1 MRKYVFSVILALC
14 LVAALLPGIPAAAD
28 GHNHTCLC
36 GAENC
41 TQTGTG
47 HEKIPDDAVWE
58 GIGNREFESGTIG
71 AAGETHYY
79 YLTEDINCNSGNSGI
94 YFEGNVVLCL
104 NGHDIEFSGGQN
116 RLAIKAAADHNTKL
130 TICDCDRTQH
140 NCIVE
145 YNDTYNNKKYDYIYY
160 GGAIKG
166 YRLDISSGTLNLYR
180 CTITGSN
187 NAAAINMASGTTLN
201 MYDGANVLGNS
212 VRDDSAVSVR
222 GEFNMYGGLIA
233 GNYAN
238 SAASYGGGVRVGGS
252 ITAATFHMYDGTIQD
267 NMADNGGGVSVTGG
281 SVFNMHGGTIE
292 NNATRGGGWMN
303 YGGGVLVQSGTFNM
317 YGGTITGNQT
327 GTGNGG
333 GLALREKTQS
343 TANIYGG
350 TISDNISHGYGG
362 GIYVSGST
370 LNIQP
375 DEGKVISITG
385 NKAFDCPTEGHQT
398 GRGGGMYL
406 GNLANGTLTLDQVN
420 ISNNTAEDCGGG
432 LFVSCNVDLE
442 DGASITGNGE
452 GLVNATSSA
461 HMNGGGVYLAGG
473 TFNLNGGEISGNN
486 DVYNGAGVY
495 VAGGTFNLNS
505 GKINGNKAQ
514 AYGGG
519 VYVAG
524 GTFNLN
530 GGEISSNEASFAGGM
545 NYEGG
550 KVTINEGSTI
560 SGNTA
565 TRGAGIMVS
574 GDNITM
580 SGGIITG
587 NRAKGNQYKNG
598 GGVYIVQY
606 TKQGTGVITGV
617 FTMTGGKITR
627 NTADKYGGGVYI
639 QNNGIFNVSGDANVT
654 GNTVNDRA
662 NNVYLSD
669 TNAVLTIT
677 GTLSGAKFG
686 ITANA
691 NKPFTSGW
699 NTNMSGSDP
708 TQFFTSDLDNR
719 YVTLSGDE
727 VELRDGYQIN
737 YELNGGQFVS
747 SYTPVSSYDGNQDVQ
762 LPGVDKITRNG
773 YTFGGWYDNE
783 GLTGEPYTVIPSGST
798 GPKTFYAK
806 WMANTYRVTLETNG
820 GTIVGSG
827 LTEYTCGQ
835 GAELPTNVEKS
846 GYTFAGWYENDR
858 FEGSAVTAISDTE
871 YGDKTYYA
879 KWMSKT
885 YSVTLNTNG
894 GTIKSG
900 NVTNYSYGEGAELP
914 TDVEKSGH
922 TFAGWY
928 DNEELTGSAVT
939 AISDT
944 EYGDKTYYA
953 KWTSKTYSITFN
965 TNGGTIK
972 GSYVTEYSYGEGAVL
987 PTDVEK
993 SGYTF
998 AGWYDN
1004 EELTGSTV
1012 TAISDTEYGDKTYY
1026 AKWTANTYSITFN
1039 TNGGTIKGSY
1049 VTGYSYGK
1057 GAQLPTDVEKSGY
1070 TFAGWYGN
1078 EQLTGSAATAISNT
1092 EYGDKTYYAKWT
1104 ANTYSVKLHL
1114 NGGNLAD
1121 GVSDITAYT
1130 YGNSIELPDRS
1141 EIVRSGYMFSGWYAD
1156 EGFKDGPY
1164 TEISSTDSGNKE
1176 FYARWTMYNI
1186 PNTHAITVMD
1196 PANGSLKVNPSNG
1209 SEGTLITVTATPDEG
1224 YELAYITVD
1233 GERITGSTFR
1243 MPDHDVTVSALFVP
1257 VSFPFT
1263 DVKSG
1268 DWFYDAVAYVYA
1280 NGLMDGT
1287 SATTFE
1293 PNANMTRA
1301 MVWAILARID
1311 GETVTGADWAS
1322 AARTW
1327 AMASGVSDGTDPN
1340 GHVTREQF
1348 ATMLYRYAAAKGYDV
1363 SIGESTNILSYADF
1377 ASISEYAIPAMQWA
1391 CGSGIV
1397 TGVTES
1403 TLVPQGTATRA
1414 QCAAMLMRFIE
1425 GVK

>member
-1 MRKYVFSVILALC
+1 
-14 LVAALLPGIPAAAD
+14 
-28 GHNHTCLC
+28 
-36 GAENC
+36 
-41 TQTGTG
+41 
-47 HEKIPDDAVWE
+47 
-58 GIGNREFESGTIG
+58 
-71 AAGETHYY
+71 
-79 YLTEDINCNSGNSGI
+79 
-94 YFEGNVVLCL
+94 
-104 NGHDIEFSGGQN
+104 
-116 RLAIKAAADHNTKL
+116 
-130 TICDCDRTQH
+130 
-140 NCIVE
+140 
-145 YNDTYNNKKYDYIYY
+145 
-160 GGAIKG
+160 
-166 YRLDISSGTLNLYR
+166 
-180 CTITGSN
+180 
-187 NAAAINMASGTTLN
+187 MASGTTLN

-212 VRDDSAVSVR
+212 VRDDSAVLVR

-238 SAASYGGGVRVGGS
+238 SGESYGGGVRVGGS
-252 ITAATFHMYDGTIQD
+252 NTAATFHMYDGKIQD

-281 SVFNMHGGTIE
+281 STFNMHGGTIE
-292 NNATRGGGWMN
+292 NNATRGGGWQN

-350 TISDNISHGYGG
+350 TISNNTSHGYGG
-362 GIYVSGST
+362 GIYVSGNT
-370 LNIQP
+370 LHIQP
-375 DEGKVISITG
+375 GNGKINITG
-385 NKAFDCPTEGHQT
+385 NKALDNEGHQT

-473 TFNLNGGEISGNN
+473 TFNLKGGEISGNN

-530 GGEISSNEASFAGGM
+530 GGEINNNEASFGGGM
-545 NYEGG
+545 NYEDGT
-550 KVTINEGSTI
+550 VRINEGSTI

-606 TKQGTGVITGV
+606 PKQGTGVITGV
-617 FTMTGGKITR
+617 FTMTGGKITG

-654 GNTVNDRA
+654 GNTVGNSA

-708 TQFFTSDLDNR
+708 TQFFTSDLDDC

-727 VELRDGYQIN
+727 VELRNGYQVSFVK
-737 YELNGGQFVS
+737 NGGEFVS
-747 SYTPVSSYDGNQDVQ
+747 GYTPSYSYDGSQDVQ
-762 LPGVDKITRNG
+762 LPGEDDITRNG
-773 YTFGGWYDNE
+773 YTFGGWYANE
-783 GLTGEPYTVIPSGST
+783 QFTGEPCTVIASGST

-806 WMANTYRVTLETNG
+806 WTAKTYRVTLETNG

-879 KWMSKT
+879 KWTSKT
-885 YSVTLNTNG
+885 YSITFNTNG
-894 GTIKSG
+894 GTINGSY
-900 NVTNYSYGEGAELP
+900 VTEYSYGEGAELP
-914 TDVEKSGH
+914 TDVEKSGY

-928 DNEELTGSAVT
+928 ENDQFDGSAVT
-939 AISDT
+939 AISNT

-953 KWTSKTYSITFN
+953 RWTLKTYSITFN

-972 GSYVTEYSYGEGAVL
+972 GSYVTEYTYGEGAVL

-1026 AKWTANTYSITFN
+1026 ARWTANTYSITFN
-1039 TNGGTIKGSY
+1039 TNGGTIKGNY

-1057 GAQLPTDVEKSGY
+1057 GAALPTDVEKLGY

-1078 EQLTGSAATAISNT
+1078 EQLTGSAVTAISNT

-1186 PNTHAITVMD
+1186 PNTHAITVID

-1209 SEGTLITVTATPDEG
+1209 SAGTLITVTATPDKG

>member
-28 GHNHTCLC
+28 GHGTNHTCLC
-36 GAENC
+36 GAKNC

-71 AAGETHYY
+71 EAGHTHYY
-79 YLTEDINCNSGNSGI
+79 YLTEDINCNSGYSGI

-104 NGHDIEFSGGQN
+104 NGHDIDFSGGQN
-116 RLAIKAAADHNTKL
+116 RLAIKPIADRDTKL
-130 TICDCDRTQH
+130 TICDCDRTNH

-145 YNDTYNNKKYDYIYY
+145 YNDTYNNKKYDYTYY

-212 VRDDSAVSVR
+212 VRDDSAVLVR

-252 ITAATFHMYDGTIQD
+252 TTAATFHMYDGTIQD

-281 SVFNMHGGTIE
+281 STFNMHGGTIE

-333 GLALREKTQS
+333 GLALRERTQS

-350 TISDNISHGYGG
+350 TISNNTSHGYGG
-362 GIYVSGST
+362 GIYVSGNT
-370 LNIQP
+370 LNIEP

-432 LFVSCNVDLE
+432 LFVSCDVNLE
-442 DGASITGNGE
+442 DGASITGNGANSGE
-452 GLVNATSSA
+452 YLA
-461 HMNGGGVYLAGG
+461 GGGVYLAGG
-473 TFNLNGGEISGNN
+473 TFDLNGGEISNN
-486 DVYNGAGVY
+486 KDDILNGAGVY
-495 VAGGTFNLNS
+495 VAGGMFNLNS

-580 SGGIITG
+580 SGGIITD

-617 FTMTGGKITR
+617 FTMTGGKITG

-639 QNNGIFNVSGDANVT
+639 QDNGIFNVSGDANVS
-654 GNTVNDRA
+654 GNTVNGRA

-691 NKPFTSGW
+691 NTPFTSGW
-699 NTNMSGSDP
+699 SSYGGGDP
-708 TQFFTSDLDNR
+708 RAFFSPDADDKYIALTDDN
-719 YVTLSGDE
+719 E
-727 VELRDGYQIN
+727 VELRNGYQIK
-737 YELNGGQFVS
+737 YELNGGQFVDE
-747 SYTPVSSYDGNQDVQ
+747 YTPVYSYVSGDQAIT
-762 LPGVDKITRNG
+762 LPGADAVTRNG
-773 YTFGGWYDNE
+773 YTFDGWYENE
-783 GLTGEPYTVIPSGST
+783 DLSGQACTVIASGST

-806 WMANTYRVTLETNG
+806 WTAKTYRVTLETNG

-900 NVTNYSYGEGAELP
+900 NVTNYSYGEGA
-914 TDVEKSGH
+914 
-922 TFAGWY
+922 
-928 DNEELTGSAVT
+928 
-939 AISDT
+939 
-944 EYGDKTYYA
+944 
-953 KWTSKTYSITFN
+953 
-965 TNGGTIK
+965 
-972 GSYVTEYSYGEGAVL
+972 VL

-998 AGWYDN
+998 AGWYEN
-1004 EELTGSTV
+1004 EE
-1012 TAISDTEYGDKTYY
+1012 
-1026 AKWTANTYSITFN
+1026 
-1039 TNGGTIKGSY
+1039 
-1049 VTGYSYGK
+1049 
-1057 GAQLPTDVEKSGY
+1057 
-1070 TFAGWYGN
+1070 
-1078 EQLTGSAATAISNT
+1078 LTGSAATAISNT

-1176 FYARWTMYNI
+1176 LYARWTMYNI
-1186 PNTHAITVMD
+1186 PNTHAITVID

-1209 SEGTLITVTATPDEG
+1209 SAGTLITVTATPDKG

-1327 AMASGVSDGTDPN
+1327 AMAGGVSDGTDPN
-1340 GHVTREQF
+1340 GPVTREQF

-1397 TGVTES
+1397 TGVTDS
-1403 TLVPQGTATRA
+1403 TLAPQGTATRA

>member
-28 GHNHTCLC
+28 GHGTNHTCLC
-36 GAENC
+36 GAKNC

-71 AAGETHYY
+71 EAGHTHYY
-79 YLTEDINCNSGNSGI
+79 YLTEDINCNSGYSGI

-104 NGHDIEFSGGQN
+104 NGHDIDFSGGQN
-116 RLAIKAAADHNTKL
+116 RLAIKPIADRDTKL
-130 TICDCDRTQH
+130 TICDCDRTNH

-145 YNDTYNNKKYDYIYY
+145 YNDTYNNKKYDYTYY

-212 VRDDSAVSVR
+212 VRDDSAVLVR

-252 ITAATFHMYDGTIQD
+252 TTAATFHMYDGTIQD

-281 SVFNMHGGTIE
+281 STFNMHGGTIE
-292 NNATRGGGWMN
+292 NNATRGGGWQN
-303 YGGGVLVQSGTFNM
+303 YGGGVLVHSGTFNM

-333 GLALREKTQS
+333 GLALREGTQS

-350 TISDNISHGYGG
+350 TISDNTSHGYGG
-362 GIYVSGST
+362 GIYVSGNT
-370 LNIQP
+370 LNIEP

-432 LFVSCNVDLE
+432 LFVSCDVNLE
-442 DGASITGNGE
+442 DGASITGNGANSGE
-452 GLVNATSSA
+452 YLA
-461 HMNGGGVYLAGG
+461 GGGVYLAGG
-473 TFNLNGGEISGNN
+473 TFDLNGGEISNN
-486 DVYNGAGVY
+486 KDDILNGAGVY
-495 VAGGTFNLNS
+495 VAGGMFNLNS

-580 SGGIITG
+580 SGGIITD

-617 FTMTGGKITR
+617 FTMTGGKITG

-639 QNNGIFNVSGDANVT
+639 QNNGIFNVSGDANVS
-654 GNTVNDRA
+654 GNTVNGRA

-669 TNAVLTIT
+669 TNGVLTIT

-708 TQFFTSDLDNR
+708 TQFFTSDLDDC

-727 VELRDGYQIN
+727 VELRNGYQIN

-762 LPGVDKITRNG
+762 LPGEDDITRNG
-773 YTFGGWYDNE
+773 YTFGGWYANE
-783 GLTGEPYTVIPSGST
+783 QFTGEPCTVIASGST

-806 WMANTYRVTLETNG
+806 WTANTYTVEFEPNG
-820 GTIVGSG
+820 GTINGSYV
-827 LTEYTCGQ
+827 TNYTYGE
-835 GAELPTNVEKS
+835 GAALPTDVEKS

-900 NVTNYSYGEGAELP
+900 NVTNYTYGEGAALP

-928 DNEELTGSAVT
+928 ENEELTGSAVA

-944 EYGDKTYYA
+944 DYGDKTYYA
-953 KWTSKTYSITFN
+953 RWTSKTYSITFN
-965 TNGGTIK
+965 TDGGTIK
-972 GSYVTEYSYGEGAVL
+972 GNYVTGYSYGEGAVL

-1004 EELTGSTV
+1004 EE
-1012 TAISDTEYGDKTYY
+1012 
-1026 AKWTANTYSITFN
+1026 
-1039 TNGGTIKGSY
+1039 
-1049 VTGYSYGK
+1049 
-1057 GAQLPTDVEKSGY
+1057 
-1070 TFAGWYGN
+1070 
-1078 EQLTGSAATAISNT
+1078 LTGSAATAISNT

-1186 PNTHAITVMD
+1186 PNTHAITVID

-1224 YELAYITVD
+1224 YELAYITVN

-1322 AARTW
+1322 AARVW
-1327 AMASGVSDGTDPN
+1327 AMNSGVSDGTDPK
-1340 GHVTREQF
+1340 GPVTREQF

-1397 TGVTES
+1397 TGVTDS

-1414 QCAAMLMRFIE
+1414 QCAAMLMRFVE
-1425 GVK
+1425 L

>member
-1 MRKYVFSVILALC
+1 MRKYVFSIVLALC

-28 GHNHTCLC
+28 GHGTNHTCLC

-58 GIGNREFESGTIG
+58 GIGNDEFEDGTIG
-71 AAGETHYY
+71 EAGQIHYY
-79 YLTEDINCNSGNSGI
+79 YLTEDINCSSGNSGI

-104 NGHDIEFSGGQN
+104 NGHNIEFKQGQN
-116 RLAIKAAADHNTKL
+116 RLAIKPIADSNTKL
-130 TICDCDRTQH
+130 TICDCDRTKH

-145 YNDTYNNKKYDYIYY
+145 YNYTYNNKKYDYTYY

-166 YRLDISSGTLNLYR
+166 YRLDISRGTLNLYR

-212 VRDDSAVSVR
+212 VRDDSAVLVR

-238 SAASYGGGVRVGGS
+238 SANSYGGGVRVGGS
-252 ITAATFHMYDGTIQD
+252 NTAATFHMYNGKIQD

-292 NNATRGGGWMN
+292 NNATRGGGWQN
-303 YGGGVLVQSGTFNM
+303 YGGGVLVHSGTFNM

-333 GLALREKTQS
+333 GLALREGTQS

-362 GIYVSGST
+362 GIYVNGST

-375 DEGKVISITG
+375 DEGKVISITR

-495 VAGGTFNLNS
+495 VAGGMFNLNS

-580 SGGIITG
+580 SGGSITG
-587 NRAKGNQYKNG
+587 NRTKGDKYKEG

-617 FTMTGGKITR
+617 FTMTGGKITG

-639 QNNGIFNVSGDANVT
+639 QDNGIFNVSGDANVS
-654 GNTVNDRA
+654 GNTVGNSA

-677 GTLSGAKFG
+677 GQLNEAKFG

-691 NKPFTSGW
+691 NTPFTSGW

-708 TQFFTSDLDNR
+708 TQFFTSDLDDC

-727 VELRDGYQIN
+727 VELRNGYQVSFVK
-737 YELNGGQFVS
+737 NGGEFVS
-747 SYTPVSSYDGNQDVQ
+747 GYTPSYSYDGSQDVQ
-762 LPGVDKITRNG
+762 LPGEDDITRNG
-773 YTFGGWYDNE
+773 YTFGGWYANE
-783 GLTGEPYTVIPSGST
+783 QFTGEPCTVIASGST

-806 WMANTYRVTLETNG
+806 WTAKTYRVTLETNG

-879 KWMSKT
+879 KW
-885 YSVTLNTNG
+885 
-894 GTIKSG
+894 
-900 NVTNYSYGEGAELP
+900 
-914 TDVEKSGH
+914 
-922 TFAGWY
+922 
-928 DNEELTGSAVT
+928 
-939 AISDT
+939 
-944 EYGDKTYYA
+944 
-953 KWTSKTYSITFN
+953 TSKTYSITFN
-965 TNGGTIK
+965 TDGGTIK
-972 GSYVTEYSYGEGAVL
+972 GNYVTGYSYGEGAVL

-1012 TAISDTEYGDKTYY
+1012 TAISD
-1026 AKWTANTYSITFN
+1026 
-1039 TNGGTIKGSY
+1039 
-1049 VTGYSYGK
+1049 
-1057 GAQLPTDVEKSGY
+1057 
-1070 TFAGWYGN
+1070 
-1078 EQLTGSAATAISNT
+1078 T

-1209 SEGTLITVTATPDEG
+1209 SAGTLITVTATPDKG

-1311 GETVTGADWAS
+1311 GETVTGANWADT
-1322 AARTW
+1322 ARTW

-1340 GHVTREQF
+1340 GPVTREQF

>member
-1 MRKYVFSVILALC
+1 M
-14 LVAALLPGIPAAAD
+14 
-28 GHNHTCLC
+28 
-36 GAENC
+36 
-41 TQTGTG
+41 
-47 HEKIPDDAVWE
+47 
-58 GIGNREFESGTIG
+58 
-71 AAGETHYY
+71 
-79 YLTEDINCNSGNSGI
+79 
-94 YFEGNVVLCL
+94 
-104 NGHDIEFSGGQN
+104 
-116 RLAIKAAADHNTKL
+116 
-130 TICDCDRTQH
+130 
-140 NCIVE
+140 
-145 YNDTYNNKKYDYIYY
+145 
-160 GGAIKG
+160 
-166 YRLDISSGTLNLYR
+166 
-180 CTITGSN
+180 
-187 NAAAINMASGTTLN
+187 
-201 MYDGANVLGNS
+201 
-212 VRDDSAVSVR
+212 
-222 GEFNMYGGLIA
+222 
-233 GNYAN
+233 
-238 SAASYGGGVRVGGS
+238 
-252 ITAATFHMYDGTIQD
+252 
-267 NMADNGGGVSVTGG
+267 
-281 SVFNMHGGTIE
+281 
-292 NNATRGGGWMN
+292 
-303 YGGGVLVQSGTFNM
+303 
-317 YGGTITGNQT
+317 
-327 GTGNGG
+327 
-333 GLALREKTQS
+333 
-343 TANIYGG
+343 
-350 TISDNISHGYGG
+350 
-362 GIYVSGST
+362 
-370 LNIQP
+370 
-375 DEGKVISITG
+375 
-385 NKAFDCPTEGHQT
+385 
-398 GRGGGMYL
+398 
-406 GNLANGTLTLDQVN
+406 
-420 ISNNTAEDCGGG
+420 
-432 LFVSCNVDLE
+432 
-442 DGASITGNGE
+442 
-452 GLVNATSSA
+452 
-461 HMNGGGVYLAGG
+461 
-473 TFNLNGGEISGNN
+473 
-486 DVYNGAGVY
+486 Y

-505 GKINGNKAQ
+505 GKINGNEAKDS
-514 AYGGG
+514 GGG

-530 GGEISSNEASFAGGM
+530 GGEISGNEASSGGGM
-545 NYEGG
+545 DYEAG
-550 KVTINEGSTI
+550 KVTINKGSTI
-560 SGNTA
+560 SGNVA
-565 TRGAGIMVS
+565 NYGGGVLVS
-574 GDNITM
+574 GKDITM
-580 SGGIITG
+580 SGGSITG
-587 NRAKGNQYKNG
+587 NGTKGNNYRYG
-598 GGVYIVQY
+598 GGVCIAQY
-606 TKQGTGVITGV
+606 TDHDTQTPYSGV
-617 FTMTGGKITR
+617 FTMTGGSITG
-627 NTADKYGGGVYI
+627 NTAGSRGAGVYFL
-639 QNNGIFNVSGDANVT
+639 NGGTFKVSGDANVT
-654 GNTVNDRA
+654 GNTVGNSA
-662 NNVYLSD
+662 NNVYLTD
-669 TNAVLTIT
+669 TDGVLTII
-677 GTLSGAKFG
+677 GPLNGAGFG
-686 ITANA
+686 ITA
-691 NKPFTSGW
+691 KSDTHFTSGW
-699 NTNMSGSDP
+699 SNCMSGSDP

-727 VELRDGYQIN
+727 VELRDGYQIK

-806 WMANTYRVTLETNG
+806 WMANTYTVEFEPNG
-820 GTIVGSG
+820 GTINGSYV
-827 LTEYTCGQ
+827 TNYTYGE
-835 GAELPTNVEKS
+835 GAALPTDVEKS

-879 KWMSKT
+879 KWMPKT

-900 NVTNYSYGEGAELP
+900 NVTNYTYGEGAALP
-914 TDVEKSGH
+914 TDVEKSGY

-965 TNGGTIK
+965 TDGGTIK
-972 GSYVTEYSYGEGAVL
+972 GNYVTGYSYGEGAVL

-1004 EELTGSTV
+1004 EELTGSAV

-1039 TNGGTIKGSY
+1039 TNGGTIKGNY

-1057 GAQLPTDVEKSGY
+1057 GAELPTDVEKSGY

-1186 PNTHAITVMD
+1186 PNTHAITVID

-1209 SEGTLITVTATPDEG
+1209 SAGTLITVTATPDKG

-1280 NGLMDGT
+1280 SGLMDGT

-1311 GETVTGADWAS
+1311 GETVTGADWADT
-1322 AARTW
+1322 ARTW

-1340 GHVTREQF
+1340 GPVTREQF

-1397 TGVTES
+1397 TGVTDS

>member
-1 MRKYVFSVILALC
+1 
-14 LVAALLPGIPAAAD
+14 
-28 GHNHTCLC
+28 
-36 GAENC
+36 
-41 TQTGTG
+41 
-47 HEKIPDDAVWE
+47 
-58 GIGNREFESGTIG
+58 
-71 AAGETHYY
+71 
-79 YLTEDINCNSGNSGI
+79 
-94 YFEGNVVLCL
+94 
-104 NGHDIEFSGGQN
+104 
-116 RLAIKAAADHNTKL
+116 
-130 TICDCDRTQH
+130 
-140 NCIVE
+140 
-145 YNDTYNNKKYDYIYY
+145 
-160 GGAIKG
+160 
-166 YRLDISSGTLNLYR
+166 
-180 CTITGSN
+180 
-187 NAAAINMASGTTLN
+187 MASGTTLN
-201 MYDGANVLGNS
+201 MYNGASVLGNGS
-212 VRDDSAVSVR
+212 VESAVLVR

-252 ITAATFHMYDGTIQD
+252 TTAATFHMYDGTIQD

-281 SVFNMHGGTIE
+281 STFNMHGGTIE

-333 GLALREKTQS
+333 GLALRERTQS

-350 TISDNISHGYGG
+350 TISNNTSHGYGG
-362 GIYVSGST
+362 GIYVSGNT
-370 LNIQP
+370 LNIEP
-375 DEGKVISITG
+375 DDGKINITG
-385 NKAFDCPTEGHQT
+385 NMALDNEGHQT

-406 GNLANGTLTLDQVN
+406 ENLANGTLTLDQVI

-432 LFVSCNVDLE
+432 VFVSCDVNLE

-452 GLVNATSSA
+452 GLVNATSYA
-461 HMNGGGVYLAGG
+461 NMNGGGVYLARG

-505 GKINGNKAQ
+505 GKINGNEAQ
-514 AYGGG
+514 GYGGG
-519 VYVAG
+519 VCVAG

-530 GGEISSNEASFAGGM
+530 VGEISNNVASFGGGM
-545 NYEGG
+545 NYEDGT
-550 KVTINEGSTI
+550 VRINEGSTI

-580 SGGIITG
+580 SGGIITD

-617 FTMTGGKITR
+617 FTMTGGKITG
-627 NTADKYGGGVYI
+627 NTADIYGGGVYI
-639 QNNGIFNVSGDANVT
+639 QNNGIFNVSGDANVS
-654 GNTVNDRA
+654 GNTVNGRA

-669 TNAVLTIT
+669 TNGVLTIT

-708 TQFFTSDLDNR
+708 TQFFTSDLDDC

-727 VELRDGYQIN
+727 VELRNGYQVSFVK
-737 YELNGGQFVS
+737 NGGEFVS
-747 SYTPVSSYDGNQDVQ
+747 GYTPSYSYDGSQDVQ
-762 LPGVDKITRNG
+762 LPGEDDITRNG
-773 YTFGGWYDNE
+773 YTFGGWYANE
-783 GLTGEPYTVIPSGST
+783 QFTGEPCTVIASGST

-806 WMANTYRVTLETNG
+806 WTAKTYRVTLETNG

-835 GAELPTNVEKS
+835 GAELPTDVEKS

-879 KWMSKT
+879 KW
-885 YSVTLNTNG
+885 
-894 GTIKSG
+894 
-900 NVTNYSYGEGAELP
+900 
-914 TDVEKSGH
+914 
-922 TFAGWY
+922 
-928 DNEELTGSAVT
+928 
-939 AISDT
+939 
-944 EYGDKTYYA
+944 
-953 KWTSKTYSITFN
+953 TSKTYSITFN
-965 TNGGTIK
+965 TDGGTIK
-972 GSYVTEYSYGEGAVL
+972 GSYVTGYTYGEGAVL

-1057 GAQLPTDVEKSGY
+1057 GAELPTDVEKSGY

-1078 EQLTGSAATAISNT
+1078 EQLTGSAVTAISNT

-1186 PNTHAITVMD
+1186 PNTHAITVID

-1209 SEGTLITVTATPDEG
+1209 SAGTLITVTATPDKG

-1340 GHVTREQF
+1340 GPVTREQF
-1348 ATMLYRYAAAKGYDV
+1348 ATMLYRYAAAKGCDV

-1397 TGVTES
+1397 TGVTDS

>member
-28 GHNHTCLC
+28 GHGTNHTCLC
-36 GAENC
+36 GAKNC

-71 AAGETHYY
+71 EAGHTHYY
-79 YLTEDINCNSGNSGI
+79 YLTEDINCNSGYSGI

-104 NGHDIEFSGGQN
+104 NGHDIDFSGGQN
-116 RLAIKAAADHNTKL
+116 RLAIKPIADRDTKL
-130 TICDCDRTQH
+130 TICDCDRTNH

-145 YNDTYNNKKYDYIYY
+145 YNDTYNNKKYDYTYY

-212 VRDDSAVSVR
+212 VRDDSAVLVR

-252 ITAATFHMYDGTIQD
+252 TTAATFHMYDGTIQD

-281 SVFNMHGGTIE
+281 STFNMHGGTIE

-333 GLALREKTQS
+333 GLALRERTQS

-350 TISDNISHGYGG
+350 TISNNTSHGYGG
-362 GIYVSGST
+362 GIYVSGNT
-370 LNIQP
+370 LNIEP

-432 LFVSCNVDLE
+432 LFVSCDVNLE
-442 DGASITGNGE
+442 DGASITGNGANSGE
-452 GLVNATSSA
+452 YLA
-461 HMNGGGVYLAGG
+461 GGGVYLAGG
-473 TFNLNGGEISGNN
+473 TFDLNGGEISNN
-486 DVYNGAGVY
+486 KDDILNGAGVY
-495 VAGGTFNLNS
+495 VAGGMFNLNS

-580 SGGIITG
+580 SGGIITD

-617 FTMTGGKITR
+617 FTMTGGKITG

-639 QNNGIFNVSGDANVT
+639 QDNGIFNVSGDANVS
-654 GNTVNDRA
+654 GNTVNGRA

-691 NKPFTSGW
+691 NTPFTSGW
-699 NTNMSGSDP
+699 SSYGGGDP
-708 TQFFTSDLDNR
+708 RAFFSPDADDKYIALTDDN
-719 YVTLSGDE
+719 E
-727 VELRDGYQIN
+727 VELRNGYQIK
-737 YELNGGQFVS
+737 YELNGGQFVDE
-747 SYTPVSSYDGNQDVQ
+747 YTPVYSYVSGDQAIT
-762 LPGVDKITRNG
+762 LPGADAVTRNG
-773 YTFGGWYDNE
+773 YTFDGWYENE
-783 GLTGEPYTVIPSGST
+783 DLSGQACTVIASGST

-806 WMANTYRVTLETNG
+806 WTAKTYRVTLETNG

-879 KWMSKT
+879 KW
-885 YSVTLNTNG
+885 
-894 GTIKSG
+894 
-900 NVTNYSYGEGAELP
+900 
-914 TDVEKSGH
+914 
-922 TFAGWY
+922 
-928 DNEELTGSAVT
+928 
-939 AISDT
+939 
-944 EYGDKTYYA
+944 
-953 KWTSKTYSITFN
+953 TSKTYSITFN
-965 TNGGTIK
+965 TDGGTIK
-972 GSYVTEYSYGEGAVL
+972 GNYVTGYSYGEGAVL

-1012 TAISDTEYGDKTYY
+1012 TAISD
-1026 AKWTANTYSITFN
+1026 
-1039 TNGGTIKGSY
+1039 
-1049 VTGYSYGK
+1049 
-1057 GAQLPTDVEKSGY
+1057 
-1070 TFAGWYGN
+1070 
-1078 EQLTGSAATAISNT
+1078 T

-1209 SEGTLITVTATPDEG
+1209 SAGTLITVTATPDKG

-1311 GETVTGADWAS
+1311 GETVTGANWADT
-1322 AARTW
+1322 ARTW

-1340 GHVTREQF
+1340 GPVTREQF

>member
-1 MRKYVFSVILALC
+1 MRKYVFSIVLALC

-58 GIGNREFESGTIG
+58 GIGEDKFKTFEIG
-71 AAGETHYY
+71 KEGETHYY
-79 YLTEDINCNSGNSGI
+79 YLTEDINCSSGNSGI

-104 NGHDIEFSGGQN
+104 NGHDIEFSGGQR
-116 RLAIKAAADHNTKL
+116 RLAIKSAADRDTKL
-130 TICDCDRTQH
+130 TICDCDSTKH
-140 NCIVE
+140 DLTVE
-145 YNDTYNNKKYDYIYY
+145 YDANIYHYTYD

-166 YRLDISSGTLNLYR
+166 YQLDISSGTLNLYS
-180 CTITGSN
+180 CTITGFN
-187 NAAAINMASGTTLN
+187 NSAAIDMAGGTTLN

-212 VRDDSAVSVR
+212 VSDESAVSVR

-238 SAASYGGGVRVGGS
+238 SANSYGGGVRVGGS
-252 ITAATFHMYDGTIQD
+252 TTAATFHMYDGKIQD

-281 SVFNMHGGTIE
+281 STFNMHGGTIE
-292 NNATRGGGWMN
+292 NNATRGGGWQN
-303 YGGGVLVQSGTFNM
+303 YGGGVLVHSGTFNM

-350 TISDNISHGYGG
+350 TISNNTSHGYGG
-362 GIYVSGST
+362 GIYVSGNT
-370 LNIQP
+370 LNIEP

-432 LFVSCNVDLE
+432 LFVSCDVNLE

-452 GLVNATSSA
+452 GLVNATSYA
-461 HMNGGGVYLAGG
+461 NMNGGGVYLARG

-505 GKINGNKAQ
+505 GKINGNEAQ
-514 AYGGG
+514 GYGGG
-519 VYVAG
+519 VCVAG

-530 GGEISSNEASFAGGM
+530 VGEISNNVASFGGGM
-545 NYEGG
+545 NYEDGT
-550 KVTINEGSTI
+550 VRINEGSTI

-617 FTMTGGKITR
+617 FTMTGGKITG

-639 QNNGIFNVSGDANVT
+639 QNNGIFNVSGDANVS
-654 GNTVNDRA
+654 GNTVNGRA
-662 NNVYLSD
+662 NNVYLTGTD
-669 TNAVLTIT
+669 GVLLTIT

-708 TQFFTSDLDNR
+708 TQFFTSDLDDC

-727 VELRDGYQIN
+727 VELRNGYQIN

-806 WMANTYRVTLETNG
+806 WMANTYTVEFEPNG
-820 GTIVGSG
+820 GTINGSYV
-827 LTEYTCGQ
+827 TNYTYGQ
-835 GAELPTNVEKS
+835 GAALPTDVEKS

-879 KWMSKT
+879 KW
-885 YSVTLNTNG
+885 
-894 GTIKSG
+894 
-900 NVTNYSYGEGAELP
+900 
-914 TDVEKSGH
+914 
-922 TFAGWY
+922 
-928 DNEELTGSAVT
+928 
-939 AISDT
+939 
-944 EYGDKTYYA
+944 
-953 KWTSKTYSITFN
+953 TSKTYSITFN
-965 TNGGTIK
+965 TDGGTIK

-998 AGWYDN
+998 AGWY
-1004 EELTGSTV
+1004 
-1012 TAISDTEYGDKTYY
+1012 
-1026 AKWTANTYSITFN
+1026 
-1039 TNGGTIKGSY
+1039 
-1049 VTGYSYGK
+1049 
-1057 GAQLPTDVEKSGY
+1057 
-1070 TFAGWYGN
+1070 GN
-1078 EQLTGSAATAISNT
+1078 EQLTGSAVTAISNT

-1196 PANGSLKVNPSNG
+1196 PANGSLKVNPANG
-1209 SEGTLITVTATPDEG
+1209 SAGTLITVTATPDKG
-1224 YELAYITVD
+1224 YELTYITVD

-1311 GETVTGADWAS
+1311 GETVTGAAWAS

-1340 GHVTREQF
+1340 GPVTREQF
-1348 ATMLYRYAAAKGYDV
+1348 ATMLYRYAAAKGCDV

-1377 ASISEYAIPAMQWA
+1377 ASISEYAVPAMQWA

-1397 TGVTES
+1397 TGVTDS
-1403 TLVPQGTATRA
+1403 TLEPQGTATRA

>member
-71 AAGETHYY
+71 EAGHTHYY
-79 YLTEDINCNSGNSGI
+79 YLTEDINCNSGYSGI

-104 NGHDIEFSGGQN
+104 NGHDIDFSGGQN
-116 RLAIKAAADHNTKL
+116 RLAIKAAADSDTKL
-130 TICDCDRTQH
+130 TICDCDRTNH

-145 YNDTYNNKKYDYIYY
+145 YNDTYNNKKYDYTYY

-212 VRDDSAVSVR
+212 VRDDSAVLVR

-238 SAASYGGGVRVGGS
+238 SGESYGGGVRVGGS
-252 ITAATFHMYDGTIQD
+252 NTAATFHMYDGKIQD

-281 SVFNMHGGTIE
+281 STFNMHGGTIE
-292 NNATRGGGWMN
+292 NNATRGGGWQN

-333 GLALREKTQS
+333 GLALREKTQN

-350 TISDNISHGYGG
+350 TISNNTSHGYGG
-362 GIYVSGST
+362 GIYVSGNT

-375 DEGKVISITG
+375 GNGKINITG
-385 NKAFDCPTEGHQT
+385 NKALDNEGHQT

-473 TFNLNGGEISGNN
+473 TFNLKGGEISGNN

-617 FTMTGGKITR
+617 FTMTGGKITG
-627 NTADKYGGGVYI
+627 NTADIYGGGVYI
-639 QNNGIFNVSGDANVT
+639 QNNGIFNVSGDANVS
-654 GNTVNDRA
+654 GNTVNGRA

-669 TNAVLTIT
+669 TNGVLTIT

-708 TQFFTSDLDNR
+708 TQFFTSDLDDC

-727 VELRDGYQIN
+727 VELRNGYQVSFVK
-737 YELNGGQFVS
+737 NGGEFVS
-747 SYTPVSSYDGNQDVQ
+747 GYTPSYSYDGSQDVQ
-762 LPGVDKITRNG
+762 LPGEDDITRNG
-773 YTFGGWYDNE
+773 YTFGGWYANE
-783 GLTGEPYTVIPSGST
+783 QFTGEPCTVIASGST

-806 WMANTYRVTLETNG
+806 WTAKTYRVTLETNG

-879 KWMSKT
+879 KW
-885 YSVTLNTNG
+885 
-894 GTIKSG
+894 
-900 NVTNYSYGEGAELP
+900 
-914 TDVEKSGH
+914 
-922 TFAGWY
+922 
-928 DNEELTGSAVT
+928 
-939 AISDT
+939 
-944 EYGDKTYYA
+944 
-953 KWTSKTYSITFN
+953 TSKTYSITFN
-965 TNGGTIK
+965 TDGGTIK
-972 GSYVTEYSYGEGAVL
+972 GNYVTGYSYGEGAVL

-1012 TAISDTEYGDKTYY
+1012 TAISD
-1026 AKWTANTYSITFN
+1026 
-1039 TNGGTIKGSY
+1039 
-1049 VTGYSYGK
+1049 
-1057 GAQLPTDVEKSGY
+1057 
-1070 TFAGWYGN
+1070 
-1078 EQLTGSAATAISNT
+1078 T

-1209 SEGTLITVTATPDEG
+1209 SAGTLITVTATPDKG

-1311 GETVTGADWAS
+1311 GETVTGANWADT
-1322 AARTW
+1322 ARTW

-1340 GHVTREQF
+1340 GPVTREQF

>member
-1 MRKYVFSVILALC
+1 MRKYVFSIVLALC

-28 GHNHTCLC
+28 GHGTNHTCLC

-58 GIGNREFESGTIG
+58 GIGNDEFEDGTIG
-71 AAGETHYY
+71 EAGQIHYY
-79 YLTEDINCNSGNSGI
+79 YLTEDINCSSGNSGI

-104 NGHDIEFSGGQN
+104 NGHNIEFKQGQN
-116 RLAIKAAADHNTKL
+116 RLAIKPIADSNTKL
-130 TICDCDRTQH
+130 TICDCDRTKH

-145 YNDTYNNKKYDYIYY
+145 YNYTYNNKKYDYTYY

-166 YRLDISSGTLNLYR
+166 YRLDISRGTLNLYR

-212 VRDDSAVSVR
+212 VRDDSAVLVR

-238 SAASYGGGVRVGGS
+238 SANSYGGGVRVGGS
-252 ITAATFHMYDGTIQD
+252 NTAATFHMYNGKIQD

-292 NNATRGGGWMN
+292 NNATRGGGWQN
-303 YGGGVLVQSGTFNM
+303 YGGGVLVHSGTFNM

-333 GLALREKTQS
+333 GLALREGTQS

-362 GIYVSGST
+362 GIYVNGST

-375 DEGKVISITG
+375 DEGKVISITR

-442 DGASITGNGE
+442 DGASITGNGANSGE
-452 GLVNATSSA
+452 YLA
-461 HMNGGGVYLAGG
+461 GGGVYLAGG
-473 TFNLNGGEISGNN
+473 TFDLNGGEISNN
-486 DVYNGAGVY
+486 KDDILNGAGVY
-495 VAGGTFNLNS
+495 VAGGMFNLNS

-580 SGGIITG
+580 SGGIITD

-617 FTMTGGKITR
+617 FTMTGGKITG

-639 QNNGIFNVSGDANVT
+639 QDNGIFNVSGDANVS
-654 GNTVNDRA
+654 GNTVNGRA

-691 NKPFTSGW
+691 NTPFTSGW
-699 NTNMSGSDP
+699 SSYGGGDP
-708 TQFFTSDLDNR
+708 RAFFSPDADDKYIALTDDN
-719 YVTLSGDE
+719 E
-727 VELRDGYQIN
+727 VELRNGYQIK
-737 YELNGGQFVS
+737 YELNGGQFVDE
-747 SYTPVSSYDGNQDVQ
+747 YTPVYSYVSGDQAIT
-762 LPGVDKITRNG
+762 LPGADAVTRNG
-773 YTFGGWYDNE
+773 YTFDGWYENE
-783 GLTGEPYTVIPSGST
+783 DLSGQACTVIASGST

-806 WMANTYRVTLETNG
+806 WTAKTYRVTLETNG

-900 NVTNYSYGEGAELP
+900 NVTNYSYGEGAALP
-914 TDVEKSGH
+914 TDVEKSGY

-928 DNEELTGSAVT
+928 ENEELTGSAVA

-953 KWTSKTYSITFN
+953 RWTSKTYGITFN
-965 TNGGTIK
+965 TDGGTIK
-972 GSYVTEYSYGEGAVL
+972 GSYVTNYTYGEGAVL

-998 AGWYDN
+998 AGWYEN
-1004 EELTGSTV
+1004 EE
-1012 TAISDTEYGDKTYY
+1012 
-1026 AKWTANTYSITFN
+1026 
-1039 TNGGTIKGSY
+1039 
-1049 VTGYSYGK
+1049 
-1057 GAQLPTDVEKSGY
+1057 
-1070 TFAGWYGN
+1070 
-1078 EQLTGSAATAISNT
+1078 LTGSAATAISNT

-1186 PNTHAITVMD
+1186 PNTHAITVID

-1224 YELAYITVD
+1224 YELAYITVN

-1322 AARTW
+1322 AARVW
-1327 AMASGVSDGTDPN
+1327 AMNSGVSDGTDPK
-1340 GHVTREQF
+1340 GPVTREQF

-1397 TGVTES
+1397 TGVTDS

-1414 QCAAMLMRFIE
+1414 QCAAMLMRFVE
-1425 GVK
+1425 L

>member
-1 MRKYVFSVILALC
+1 
-14 LVAALLPGIPAAAD
+14 
-28 GHNHTCLC
+28 
-36 GAENC
+36 
-41 TQTGTG
+41 
-47 HEKIPDDAVWE
+47 
-58 GIGNREFESGTIG
+58 
-71 AAGETHYY
+71 
-79 YLTEDINCNSGNSGI
+79 
-94 YFEGNVVLCL
+94 
-104 NGHDIEFSGGQN
+104 
-116 RLAIKAAADHNTKL
+116 
-130 TICDCDRTQH
+130 
-140 NCIVE
+140 
-145 YNDTYNNKKYDYIYY
+145 
-160 GGAIKG
+160 
-166 YRLDISSGTLNLYR
+166 
-180 CTITGSN
+180 
-187 NAAAINMASGTTLN
+187 MASGTTLN

-212 VRDDSAVSVR
+212 VRDDSAVLVR

-238 SAASYGGGVRVGGS
+238 SANSYGGGVRVGGS
-252 ITAATFHMYDGTIQD
+252 NTEATFHMYDGTIQD

-281 SVFNMHGGTIE
+281 STFYMHGGTIE
-292 NNATRGGGWMN
+292 NNATRGGGWQN
-303 YGGGVLVQSGTFNM
+303 YGGGVLVHSGTFNM

-333 GLALREKTQS
+333 GLALREGTQS

-362 GIYVSGST
+362 GIYVSGNT
-370 LNIQP
+370 LNIEP

-452 GLVNATSSA
+452 GLVNTTSSA

-530 GGEISSNEASFAGGM
+530 GGEINNNEASFAGGM

-580 SGGIITG
+580 SGGSITG
-587 NRAKGNQYKNG
+587 NRTKGDKYKEG

-617 FTMTGGKITR
+617 FTMTGGKITG

-639 QNNGIFNVSGDANVT
+639 QDNGIFNVSGDANVS
-654 GNTVNDRA
+654 GNTVGNSA

-669 TNAVLTIT
+669 TNGVLTIT

-691 NKPFTSGW
+691 NTPFTSGW

-708 TQFFTSDLDNR
+708 TQFFTSDLDDC

-727 VELRDGYQIN
+727 VELRNGYQIN

-762 LPGVDKITRNG
+762 LPGEDDITRNG

-806 WMANTYRVTLETNG
+806 WMANTYTVEFEPNG
-820 GTIVGSG
+820 GTINGSYV
-827 LTEYTCGQ
+827 TNYTYGQ
-835 GAELPTNVEKS
+835 GAELPTDVEKS

-928 DNEELTGSAVT
+928 ENEELTGSAVA

-944 EYGDKTYYA
+944 DYGDKTYYA
-953 KWTSKTYSITFN
+953 RWTSKTYSITFN
-965 TNGGTIK
+965 TDGGTIK
-972 GSYVTEYSYGEGAVL
+972 GNYVTGYSYGEGAVL

-1012 TAISDTEYGDKTYY
+1012 TAISD
-1026 AKWTANTYSITFN
+1026 
-1039 TNGGTIKGSY
+1039 
-1049 VTGYSYGK
+1049 
-1057 GAQLPTDVEKSGY
+1057 
-1070 TFAGWYGN
+1070 
-1078 EQLTGSAATAISNT
+1078 T

-1209 SEGTLITVTATPDEG
+1209 SAGTLITVTATPDEG

-1287 SATTFE
+1287 SETTFE

-1340 GHVTREQF
+1340 GLVTREQF

-1377 ASISEYAIPAMQWA
+1377 ASISEYAVPAMQWA

-1397 TGVTES
+1397 TGVTDS

-1414 QCAAMLMRFIE
+1414 QCAAMLMRFVE
-1425 GVK
+1425 L

>member
-1 MRKYVFSVILALC
+1 MRKYVFSIVLALC

-28 GHNHTCLC
+28 GHGTNHTCLC

-58 GIGNREFESGTIG
+58 GIGNDEFEDGTIG
-71 AAGETHYY
+71 EAGQIHYY
-79 YLTEDINCNSGNSGI
+79 YLTENIDCDAGNSGI

-104 NGHDIEFSGGQN
+104 NGHNIEFKQGQN
-116 RLAIKAAADHNTKL
+116 RLAIKPIADHNTKL
-130 TICDCDRTQH
+130 TICDCDRTEH
-140 NCIVE
+140 HCNVK
-145 YNDTYNNKKYDYIYY
+145 YSDTYNTKQYDYTYY

-166 YRLDISSGTLNLYR
+166 YRLDISRGTLNLYR
-180 CTITGSN
+180 CTITGLN

-212 VRDDSAVSVR
+212 VRDDSAVLVR

-252 ITAATFHMYDGTIQD
+252 TTAATFHMYDGTIQD

-281 SVFNMHGGTIE
+281 STFYMHGGTIE
-292 NNATRGGGWMN
+292 NNATRGGGWQN
-303 YGGGVLVQSGTFNM
+303 YGGGVLVHSGTFNM

-333 GLALREKTQS
+333 GLALREGTQS

-362 GIYVSGST
+362 GIYVSGNT
-370 LNIQP
+370 LNIEP

-452 GLVNATSSA
+452 GLVNTTSSA

-530 GGEISSNEASFAGGM
+530 GGEINNNEASFAGGM

-580 SGGIITG
+580 SGGSITG
-587 NRAKGNQYKNG
+587 NRTKGDKYKEG
-598 GGVYIVQY
+598 GGVCIVQY
-606 TKQGTGVITGV
+606 TNQETHIPYSGV
-617 FTMTGGKITR
+617 FTMTGGSITG
-627 NTADKYGGGVYI
+627 NTAGSHGAGVYFL
-639 QNNGIFNVSGDANVT
+639 NGGTFEVSGDANVS
-654 GNTVNDRA
+654 GNTVNGRA

-669 TNAVLTIT
+669 TNGVLTIT

-691 NKPFTSGW
+691 NTPFTSGW
-699 NTNMSGSDP
+699 SSYGGDDP
-708 TQFFTSDLDNR
+708 RAFFSPDADDKYIALTVDN
-719 YVTLSGDE
+719 E
-727 VELRDGYQIN
+727 VELRNGYQIK
-737 YELNGGQFVS
+737 YELNGGQFVDE
-747 SYTPVSSYDGNQDVQ
+747 YTPVYSYVSGDQAIT
-762 LPGVDKITRNG
+762 LPGADAVTRNG
-773 YTFGGWYDNE
+773 YTFDGWYENE
-783 GLTGEPYTVIPSGST
+783 DLSGQACTVIPSGST

-806 WMANTYRVTLETNG
+806 WTAKTYRVTLETNG

-846 GYTFAGWYENDR
+846 GYTFAGWYEN
-858 FEGSAVTAISDTE
+858 EELTGSAVTAISNTE
-871 YGDKTYYA
+871 YGDKAYYA
-879 KWMSKT
+879 KWTANT

-894 GTIKSG
+894 GTINGSY
-900 NVTNYSYGEGAELP
+900 VTNYTYGEGAE
-914 TDVEKSGH
+914 
-922 TFAGWY
+922 
-928 DNEELTGSAVT
+928 
-939 AISDT
+939 
-944 EYGDKTYYA
+944 
-953 KWTSKTYSITFN
+953 
-965 TNGGTIK
+965 
-972 GSYVTEYSYGEGAVL
+972 
-987 PTDVEK
+987 
-993 SGYTF
+993 
-998 AGWYDN
+998 
-1004 EELTGSTV
+1004 
-1012 TAISDTEYGDKTYY
+1012 
-1026 AKWTANTYSITFN
+1026 
-1039 TNGGTIKGSY
+1039 
-1049 VTGYSYGK
+1049 
-1057 GAQLPTDVEKSGY
+1057 LPTDVEKSGY

-1186 PNTHAITVMD
+1186 PNTHAITVID

-1209 SEGTLITVTATPDEG
+1209 SAGTLITVTATPDKG

-1311 GETVTGADWAS
+1311 GETVTGANWADT
-1322 AARTW
+1322 ARAW

>member
-1 MRKYVFSVILALC
+1 MRKYVFSIVLALC

-58 GIGNREFESGTIG
+58 GIGEDKFKTFEIG
-71 AAGETHYY
+71 KKGETHYY

-116 RLAIKAAADHNTKL
+116 RLAIKAAADSDTKL
-130 TICDCDRTQH
+130 TICDCDRTNH

-145 YNDTYNNKKYDYIYY
+145 YNDTYNNKKYDYTYC

-212 VRDDSAVSVR
+212 VRDDSAVLVR
-222 GEFNMYGGLIA
+222 GKFNMYGGLIA

-238 SAASYGGGVRVGGS
+238 SANSYGGGVRVGGS
-252 ITAATFHMYDGTIQD
+252 TTAATFHMYGGTIRD

-281 SVFNMHGGTIE
+281 STFNMHGGTIE
-292 NNATRGGGWMN
+292 NNATRGGGWQN

-350 TISDNISHGYGG
+350 TISNNTSHGYGG
-362 GIYVSGST
+362 GIYVNGST

-432 LFVSCNVDLE
+432 LFVSCDVNLE

-452 GLVNATSSA
+452 GLVNATSYA
-461 HMNGGGVYLAGG
+461 NMNGGGVYLARG

-505 GKINGNKAQ
+505 GKINGNEAQ
-514 AYGGG
+514 GYGGG
-519 VYVAG
+519 VCVAG

-530 GGEISSNEASFAGGM
+530 VGEISNNVASFGGGM
-545 NYEGG
+545 NYEDGT
-550 KVTINEGSTI
+550 VRINEGSTI

-617 FTMTGGKITR
+617 FTMTGGKITG

-639 QNNGIFNVSGDANVT
+639 QNNGIFNVSGDANVS
-654 GNTVNDRA
+654 GNTVNGRA

-669 TNAVLTIT
+669 TNGVLTIT

-708 TQFFTSDLDNR
+708 TQFFTSDLDDC

-727 VELRDGYQIN
+727 VELRNGYQVSFVK
-737 YELNGGQFVS
+737 NGGEFVS
-747 SYTPVSSYDGNQDVQ
+747 GYTPSYSYDGSQDVQ
-762 LPGVDKITRNG
+762 LPGEDDITRNG
-773 YTFGGWYDNE
+773 YTFGGWYANE
-783 GLTGEPYTVIPSGST
+783 QFTGEPCTVIASGST

-806 WMANTYRVTLETNG
+806 WTAKTYSITFNTNG

-879 KWMSKT
+879 RW
-885 YSVTLNTNG
+885 TL
-894 GTIKSG
+894 
-900 NVTNYSYGEGAELP
+900 
-914 TDVEKSGH
+914 
-922 TFAGWY
+922 
-928 DNEELTGSAVT
+928 
-939 AISDT
+939 
-944 EYGDKTYYA
+944 
-953 KWTSKTYSITFN
+953 KTYSITFN

-972 GSYVTEYSYGEGAVL
+972 GSYVTGYSYGEGAVL

-1057 GAQLPTDVEKSGY
+1057 GAELPTDVEKSGY

-1078 EQLTGSAATAISNT
+1078 EQLTGSAVTAISNTEYGDKTYYAKWTANTYSITFNTNGGTIKGSYVTGYSYGKGAELPTDVEKSGYTFAGWYGNEQLTGSAVTAISNT

-1209 SEGTLITVTATPDEG
+1209 SAGTLITVTATPDEG

-1327 AMASGVSDGTDPN
+1327 AMAGGVSDGTDPN
-1340 GHVTREQF
+1340 GLVTREQF
-1348 ATMLYRYAAAKGYDV
+1348 ATMLYRYAVAKGYDV

-1397 TGVTES
+1397 TGVTDS
-1403 TLVPQGTATRA
+1403 TLAPQGTATRA

>member
-1 MRKYVFSVILALC
+1 
-14 LVAALLPGIPAAAD
+14 
-28 GHNHTCLC
+28 
-36 GAENC
+36 
-41 TQTGTG
+41 
-47 HEKIPDDAVWE
+47 
-58 GIGNREFESGTIG
+58 
-71 AAGETHYY
+71 
-79 YLTEDINCNSGNSGI
+79 
-94 YFEGNVVLCL
+94 
-104 NGHDIEFSGGQN
+104 
-116 RLAIKAAADHNTKL
+116 
-130 TICDCDRTQH
+130 
-140 NCIVE
+140 
-145 YNDTYNNKKYDYIYY
+145 
-160 GGAIKG
+160 
-166 YRLDISSGTLNLYR
+166 
-180 CTITGSN
+180 
-187 NAAAINMASGTTLN
+187 
-201 MYDGANVLGNS
+201 
-212 VRDDSAVSVR
+212 
-222 GEFNMYGGLIA
+222 
-233 GNYAN
+233 
-238 SAASYGGGVRVGGS
+238 
-252 ITAATFHMYDGTIQD
+252 
-267 NMADNGGGVSVTGG
+267 
-281 SVFNMHGGTIE
+281 
-292 NNATRGGGWMN
+292 
-303 YGGGVLVQSGTFNM
+303 
-317 YGGTITGNQT
+317 
-327 GTGNGG
+327 
-333 GLALREKTQS
+333 
-343 TANIYGG
+343 
-350 TISDNISHGYGG
+350 
-362 GIYVSGST
+362 
-370 LNIQP
+370 
-375 DEGKVISITG
+375 
-385 NKAFDCPTEGHQT
+385 
-398 GRGGGMYL
+398 MYL

-432 LFVSCNVDLE
+432 LFVSCDVNLE
-442 DGASITGNGE
+442 DGASITGNGANSGE
-452 GLVNATSSA
+452 YLA
-461 HMNGGGVYLAGG
+461 GGGVYLAGG
-473 TFNLNGGEISGNN
+473 TFDLNGGEISNN
-486 DVYNGAGVY
+486 KDDILNGAGVY
-495 VAGGTFNLNS
+495 VAGGMFNLNS

-580 SGGIITG
+580 SGGIITD

-617 FTMTGGKITR
+617 FTMTGGKITG

-639 QNNGIFNVSGDANVT
+639 QDNGIFNVSGDANVS
-654 GNTVNDRA
+654 GNTVNGRA

-691 NKPFTSGW
+691 NTPFTSGW
-699 NTNMSGSDP
+699 SSYGGGDP
-708 TQFFTSDLDNR
+708 RAFFSPDADDKYIALTDDN
-719 YVTLSGDE
+719 E
-727 VELRDGYQIN
+727 VELRNGYQIK
-737 YELNGGQFVS
+737 YELNGGQFVDE
-747 SYTPVSSYDGNQDVQ
+747 YTPVYSYVSGDQAIT
-762 LPGVDKITRNG
+762 LPGADAVTRNG
-773 YTFGGWYDNE
+773 YTFDGWYENE
-783 GLTGEPYTVIPSGST
+783 DLSGQACTVIASGST

-806 WMANTYRVTLETNG
+806 WTAKTYRVTLETNG

-900 NVTNYSYGEGAELP
+900 NVTNYSYGEGA
-914 TDVEKSGH
+914 
-922 TFAGWY
+922 A
-928 DNEELTGSAVT
+928 
-939 AISDT
+939 
-944 EYGDKTYYA
+944 
-953 KWTSKTYSITFN
+953 
-965 TNGGTIK
+965 
-972 GSYVTEYSYGEGAVL
+972 L

-998 AGWYDN
+998 AGWYEN
-1004 EELTGSTV
+1004 EE
-1012 TAISDTEYGDKTYY
+1012 
-1026 AKWTANTYSITFN
+1026 
-1039 TNGGTIKGSY
+1039 
-1049 VTGYSYGK
+1049 
-1057 GAQLPTDVEKSGY
+1057 
-1070 TFAGWYGN
+1070 
-1078 EQLTGSAATAISNT
+1078 LTGSAATAISNT

-1186 PNTHAITVMD
+1186 PNTHAITVID

-1209 SEGTLITVTATPDEG
+1209 SAGTLITVTATPDKG

-1327 AMASGVSDGTDPN
+1327 AMAGGVSDGTDPN
-1340 GHVTREQF
+1340 GPVTREQF

-1397 TGVTES
+1397 TGVTDS
-1403 TLVPQGTATRA
+1403 TLAPQGTATRA

>member
-1 MRKYVFSVILALC
+1 MRKYVFSIVLALC

-71 AAGETHYY
+71 EAGHTHYY
-79 YLTEDINCNSGNSGI
+79 YLTENIDCDAGYSGI

-116 RLAIKAAADHNTKL
+116 RLAIKPIAAHNTKL

-145 YNDTYNNKKYDYIYY
+145 YNDTYNNKKYDYTYY
-160 GGAIKG
+160 GGTIKG
-166 YRLDISSGTLNLYR
+166 YRLDISRGTLNLYR

-212 VRDDSAVSVR
+212 VRDDSAVLVR

-252 ITAATFHMYDGTIQD
+252 TTAATFHMYDGTIQD

-281 SVFNMHGGTIE
+281 STFNMHGGTIE

-333 GLALREKTQS
+333 GLALRERTQS

-350 TISDNISHGYGG
+350 TISNNTSHGYGG
-362 GIYVSGST
+362 GIYVSGNT
-370 LNIQP
+370 LNIEP
-375 DEGKVISITG
+375 DDGKINITG
-385 NKAFDCPTEGHQT
+385 NMALDNEGHQT

-406 GNLANGTLTLDQVN
+406 ENLANGTLTLDQVI

-432 LFVSCNVDLE
+432 VFVSCDVNLE

-452 GLVNATSSA
+452 GLVNATSYA
-461 HMNGGGVYLAGG
+461 NMNGGGVYLARG
-473 TFNLNGGEISGNN
+473 TFNLNVGEISNN
-486 DVYNGAGVY
+486 V
-495 VAGGTFNLNS
+495 
-505 GKINGNKAQ
+505 
-514 AYGGG
+514 
-519 VYVAG
+519 
-524 GTFNLN
+524 
-530 GGEISSNEASFAGGM
+530 ASFGGGM
-545 NYEGG
+545 NYEDGT
-550 KVTINEGSTI
+550 VRINEGSTI

-580 SGGIITG
+580 SGGIITD

-617 FTMTGGKITR
+617 FTMTGGKITG
-627 NTADKYGGGVYI
+627 NTADIYGGGVYI
-639 QNNGIFNVSGDANVT
+639 QNNGIFNVSGDANVS
-654 GNTVNDRA
+654 GNTVNGRA

-708 TQFFTSDLDNR
+708 TQFFTSDLDDC

-727 VELRDGYQIN
+727 VELRNGYQVSFVK
-737 YELNGGQFVS
+737 NGGEFVS
-747 SYTPVSSYDGNQDVQ
+747 GYTPSYSYDGSQDVQ
-762 LPGVDKITRNG
+762 LPGEDDITRNG
-773 YTFGGWYDNE
+773 YTFGGWYANE
-783 GLTGEPYTVIPSGST
+783 QFTGEPCTVIASGST

-806 WMANTYRVTLETNG
+806 WTAKTYRVTLETNG

-900 NVTNYSYGEGAELP
+900 NVTNYSYGEGA
-914 TDVEKSGH
+914 
-922 TFAGWY
+922 A
-928 DNEELTGSAVT
+928 
-939 AISDT
+939 
-944 EYGDKTYYA
+944 
-953 KWTSKTYSITFN
+953 
-965 TNGGTIK
+965 
-972 GSYVTEYSYGEGAVL
+972 L

-1012 TAISDTEYGDKTYY
+1012 TAISD
-1026 AKWTANTYSITFN
+1026 
-1039 TNGGTIKGSY
+1039 
-1049 VTGYSYGK
+1049 
-1057 GAQLPTDVEKSGY
+1057 
-1070 TFAGWYGN
+1070 
-1078 EQLTGSAATAISNT
+1078 T

-1186 PNTHAITVMD
+1186 PNTHAITVID

-1209 SEGTLITVTATPDEG
+1209 SAGTLITVTATPDKG

-1263 DVKSG
+1263 DVKGG

-1327 AMASGVSDGTDPN
+1327 AMAGGVSDGTDPN
-1340 GHVTREQF
+1340 GPVTREQF

>member
-1 MRKYVFSVILALC
+1 MRKYVFSIVLALC

-28 GHNHTCLC
+28 GHGTNHTCLC

-58 GIGNREFESGTIG
+58 GIGNDEFEDGTIG
-71 AAGETHYY
+71 EAGQIHYY
-79 YLTEDINCNSGNSGI
+79 YLTEDINCSSGNSGI

-104 NGHDIEFSGGQN
+104 NGHNIEFKQGQN
-116 RLAIKAAADHNTKL
+116 RLAIKPIADSNTKL
-130 TICDCDRTQH
+130 TICDCDRTKH

-145 YNDTYNNKKYDYIYY
+145 YNYTYNNKKYDYTYY

-166 YRLDISSGTLNLYR
+166 YRLDISRGTLNLYR

-212 VRDDSAVSVR
+212 VRDDSAVLVR

-238 SAASYGGGVRVGGS
+238 SANSYGGGVRVGGS
-252 ITAATFHMYDGTIQD
+252 NTAATFHMYNGKIQD

-292 NNATRGGGWMN
+292 NNATRGGGWQN
-303 YGGGVLVQSGTFNM
+303 YGGGVLVHSGTFNM

-333 GLALREKTQS
+333 GLALREGTQS

-362 GIYVSGST
+362 GIYVNGST

-375 DEGKVISITG
+375 DEGKVISITR

-495 VAGGTFNLNS
+495 VAGGMFNLNS

-580 SGGIITG
+580 SGGSITG
-587 NRAKGNQYKNG
+587 NRTKGDKYKEG

-617 FTMTGGKITR
+617 FTMTGGKITG

-639 QNNGIFNVSGDANVT
+639 QDNGIFNVSGDANVS
-654 GNTVNDRA
+654 GNTVGNSA

-677 GTLSGAKFG
+677 GQLNEAKFG

-691 NKPFTSGW
+691 NTPFTSGW

-708 TQFFTSDLDNR
+708 TQFFTSDLDDC

-727 VELRDGYQIN
+727 VELRNGYQVSFVK
-737 YELNGGQFVS
+737 NGGEFVS
-747 SYTPVSSYDGNQDVQ
+747 GYTPSYSYDGSQDVQ
-762 LPGVDKITRNG
+762 LPGEDDITRNG
-773 YTFGGWYDNE
+773 YTFGGWYANE
-783 GLTGEPYTVIPSGST
+783 QFTGEPCTVIASGST

-806 WMANTYRVTLETNG
+806 WTAKTYRVTLETNG

-879 KWMSKT
+879 KW
-885 YSVTLNTNG
+885 
-894 GTIKSG
+894 
-900 NVTNYSYGEGAELP
+900 
-914 TDVEKSGH
+914 
-922 TFAGWY
+922 
-928 DNEELTGSAVT
+928 
-939 AISDT
+939 
-944 EYGDKTYYA
+944 
-953 KWTSKTYSITFN
+953 TSKTYSITFN
-965 TNGGTIK
+965 TDGGTIK
-972 GSYVTEYSYGEGAVL
+972 GNYVTGYSYGEGAVL

-1012 TAISDTEYGDKTYY
+1012 TAISD
-1026 AKWTANTYSITFN
+1026 
-1039 TNGGTIKGSY
+1039 
-1049 VTGYSYGK
+1049 
-1057 GAQLPTDVEKSGY
+1057 
-1070 TFAGWYGN
+1070 
-1078 EQLTGSAATAISNT
+1078 T

-1209 SEGTLITVTATPDEG
+1209 SAGTLITVTATPDKG

-1301 MVWAILARID
+1301 IVWAILARID
-1311 GETVTGADWAS
+1311 GETVTGANWADT
-1322 AARTW
+1322 ARTW
-1327 AMASGVSDGTDPN
+1327 AMAAASPTAP
-1340 GHVTREQF
+1340 TR
-1348 ATMLYRYAAAKGYDV
+1348 
-1363 SIGESTNILSYADF
+1363 
-1377 ASISEYAIPAMQWA
+1377 
-1391 CGSGIV
+1391 
-1397 TGVTES
+1397 
-1403 TLVPQGTATRA
+1403 TAP
-1414 QCAAMLMRFIE
+1414 
-1425 GVK
+1425 

>member
-28 GHNHTCLC
+28 GHGTNHTCLC
-36 GAENC
+36 GAKNC

-71 AAGETHYY
+71 EAGHTHYY
-79 YLTEDINCNSGNSGI
+79 YLTEDINCNSGYSGI

-104 NGHDIEFSGGQN
+104 NGHDIDFSGGQN
-116 RLAIKAAADHNTKL
+116 RLAIKPIADRDTKL
-130 TICDCDRTQH
+130 TICDCDRTNH

-145 YNDTYNNKKYDYIYY
+145 YNDTYNNKKYDYTYY

-212 VRDDSAVSVR
+212 VRDDSAVLVR

-252 ITAATFHMYDGTIQD
+252 TTAATFHMYDGTIQD

-281 SVFNMHGGTIE
+281 STFNMHGGTIE

-333 GLALREKTQS
+333 GLALRERTQS

-350 TISDNISHGYGG
+350 TISNNTSHGYGG
-362 GIYVSGST
+362 GIYVSGNT
-370 LNIQP
+370 LNIEP

-432 LFVSCNVDLE
+432 LFVSCDVNLE
-442 DGASITGNGE
+442 DGASITGNGANSGE
-452 GLVNATSSA
+452 YLA
-461 HMNGGGVYLAGG
+461 GGGVYLAGG
-473 TFNLNGGEISGNN
+473 TFDLNGGEISNN
-486 DVYNGAGVY
+486 KDDILNGAGVY
-495 VAGGTFNLNS
+495 VAGGMFNLNS

-580 SGGIITG
+580 SGGIITD

-617 FTMTGGKITR
+617 FTMTGGKITG

-639 QNNGIFNVSGDANVT
+639 QDNGIFNVSGDANVS
-654 GNTVNDRA
+654 GNTVNGRA

-691 NKPFTSGW
+691 NTPFTSGW
-699 NTNMSGSDP
+699 SSYGGGDP
-708 TQFFTSDLDNR
+708 RAFFSPDADDKYIALTDDN
-719 YVTLSGDE
+719 E
-727 VELRDGYQIN
+727 VELRNGYQIK
-737 YELNGGQFVS
+737 YELNGGQFVDE
-747 SYTPVSSYDGNQDVQ
+747 YTPVYSYVSGDQAIT
-762 LPGVDKITRNG
+762 LPGADAVTRNG
-773 YTFGGWYDNE
+773 YTFDGWYENE
-783 GLTGEPYTVIPSGST
+783 DLSGQACTVIASGST

-806 WMANTYRVTLETNG
+806 WTAKTYRVTLETNG

-900 NVTNYSYGEGAELP
+900 NVTNYSYGEGAALP
-914 TDVEKSGH
+914 TDVEKSGY

-928 DNEELTGSAVT
+928 ENEELTGSAVA

-953 KWTSKTYSITFN
+953 RWTSKTYGITFN
-965 TNGGTIK
+965 TDGGTIK
-972 GSYVTEYSYGEGAVL
+972 GSYVTNYTYGEGAVL

-998 AGWYDN
+998 AGWYEN
-1004 EELTGSTV
+1004 EELTGS
-1012 TAISDTEYGDKTYY
+1012 
-1026 AKWTANTYSITFN
+1026 
-1039 TNGGTIKGSY
+1039 
-1049 VTGYSYGK
+1049 
-1057 GAQLPTDVEKSGY
+1057 
-1070 TFAGWYGN
+1070 
-1078 EQLTGSAATAISNT
+1078 AASAISNT

-1176 FYARWTMYNI
+1176 LYARWTMYNI
-1186 PNTHAITVMD
+1186 PNTHAITVID

-1209 SEGTLITVTATPDEG
+1209 SAGTLITVTATPDKG

-1327 AMASGVSDGTDPN
+1327 AMAGGVSDGTDPN
-1340 GHVTREQF
+1340 GPVTREQF

-1397 TGVTES
+1397 TGVTDS
-1403 TLVPQGTATRA
+1403 TLAPQGTATRA

>member
-14 LVAALLPGIPAAAD
+14 LVVALLPGIPAAAD

-36 GAENC
+36 GAKNC

-58 GIGNREFESGTIG
+58 GIGEDKFKTFEIG
-71 AAGETHYY
+71 KEGETHYY
-79 YLTEDINCNSGNSGI
+79 YLTEDINCSSGDSGI

-104 NGHDIEFSGGQN
+104 NGHNIEFSGGQR
-116 RLAIKAAADHNTKL
+116 RLAIKSAADRNTKL
-130 TICDCDRTQH
+130 TICDCDRTEH
-140 NCIVE
+140 HCIVQ
-145 YNDTYNNKKYDYIYY
+145 YSDTYNNNKYDYTYY

-166 YRLDISSGTLNLYR
+166 YQLDISSGTLNLYR
-180 CTITGSN
+180 CTITGFNKS
-187 NAAAINMASGTTLN
+187 AAIDMAGGTTLN

-212 VRDDSAVSVR
+212 VSSESAVSVR

-238 SAASYGGGVRVGGS
+238 SANSYGGGVRVGGS
-252 ITAATFHMYDGTIQD
+252 TTAATFHMYDGTIQD
-267 NMADNGGGVSVTGG
+267 NTADNGGGVCVTAG
-281 SVFNMHGGTIE
+281 STFNMHGGTIE
-292 NNATRGGGWMN
+292 NNATRGGGWQN
-303 YGGGVLVQSGTFNM
+303 YGGGVLVHSGTFNM

-333 GLALREKTQS
+333 GLALREGTQS

-375 DEGKVISITG
+375 GNGKINITG
-385 NKAFDCPTEGHQT
+385 NKALDNEGHQT
-398 GRGGGMYL
+398 PGRGGGMYL
-406 GNLANGTLTLDQVN
+406 ANVTLTLDQVN

-432 LFVSCNVDLE
+432 LFVSGNVNLE
-442 DGASITGNGE
+442 DGAYITGNGE

-473 TFNLNGGEISGNN
+473 TFNLKGGEISGNN

-530 GGEISSNEASFAGGM
+530 GGEISGNEASSGGGM
-545 NYEGG
+545 DYEAG
-550 KVTINEGSTI
+550 KVTINKGSTI
-560 SGNTA
+560 SGNVA
-565 TRGAGIMVS
+565 NYGGGVLVS
-574 GDNITM
+574 GKDITM
-580 SGGIITG
+580 SGGSITG
-587 NRAKGNQYKNG
+587 NGTKGNNYRYG
-598 GGVYIVQY
+598 GGVCIAQY
-606 TKQGTGVITGV
+606 TDHDTQTPYSGV
-617 FTMTGGKITR
+617 FTMTGGSITG
-627 NTADKYGGGVYI
+627 NTAGSRGAGVYFL
-639 QNNGIFNVSGDANVT
+639 NGGTFKVSGDANVT
-654 GNTVNDRA
+654 GNTVGNSA

-677 GTLSGAKFG
+677 GQLNEAKFG

-691 NKPFTSGW
+691 NTPFTSGW

-708 TQFFTSDLDNR
+708 TQFFTSDLDDC

-727 VELRDGYQIN
+727 VELRNGYQVSFVK
-737 YELNGGQFVS
+737 NGGEFVS
-747 SYTPVSSYDGNQDVQ
+747 GYTPSYSYDGSQDVQ
-762 LPGVDKITRNG
+762 LPGEDDITRNG
-773 YTFGGWYDNE
+773 YTFGGWYANE
-783 GLTGEPYTVIPSGST
+783 QFTGEPCTVIASGST

-806 WMANTYRVTLETNG
+806 WTAKTYRVTLETNG

-879 KWMSKT
+879 KW
-885 YSVTLNTNG
+885 
-894 GTIKSG
+894 
-900 NVTNYSYGEGAELP
+900 
-914 TDVEKSGH
+914 
-922 TFAGWY
+922 
-928 DNEELTGSAVT
+928 T
-939 AISDT
+939 AN
-944 EYGDKTYYA
+944 
-953 KWTSKTYSITFN
+953 TYSITFN

-1004 EELTGSTV
+1004 EELTGSAV
-1012 TAISDTEYGDKTYY
+1012 AAISDTDYGDKTYY
-1026 AKWTANTYSITFN
+1026 ARWTSKTYSITFN
-1039 TNGGTIKGSY
+1039 TDGGTIKGNY

-1057 GAQLPTDVEKSGY
+1057 GAELPTDVEKSGY

-1186 PNTHAITVMD
+1186 PNTHAITVID
-1196 PANGSLKVNPSNG
+1196 PANGSLKVNPANG
-1209 SEGTLITVTATPDEG
+1209 SAGTLITVTATPDKG

-1243 MPDHDVTVSALFVP
+1243 MPDKTVTVSALFVP

-1268 DWFYDAVAYVYA
+1268 DWFYDAVAYVYS

-1311 GETVTGADWAS
+1311 GETVTGANWAS

-1327 AMASGVSDGTDPN
+1327 AMAGGVSDGTDPN
-1340 GHVTREQF
+1340 GPVTREQF
-1348 ATMLYRYAAAKGYDV
+1348 ATMLYRYAAAKGCDV

-1397 TGVTES
+1397 TGVTDS
-1403 TLVPQGTATRA
+1403 TLAPQGTATRA

>member
-1 MRKYVFSVILALC
+1 
-14 LVAALLPGIPAAAD
+14 
-28 GHNHTCLC
+28 
-36 GAENC
+36 
-41 TQTGTG
+41 
-47 HEKIPDDAVWE
+47 
-58 GIGNREFESGTIG
+58 
-71 AAGETHYY
+71 
-79 YLTEDINCNSGNSGI
+79 
-94 YFEGNVVLCL
+94 
-104 NGHDIEFSGGQN
+104 
-116 RLAIKAAADHNTKL
+116 
-130 TICDCDRTQH
+130 
-140 NCIVE
+140 
-145 YNDTYNNKKYDYIYY
+145 
-160 GGAIKG
+160 
-166 YRLDISSGTLNLYR
+166 
-180 CTITGSN
+180 
-187 NAAAINMASGTTLN
+187 MASGTTLN

-212 VRDDSAVSVR
+212 VRDDSAVLVR

-238 SAASYGGGVRVGGS
+238 SANSYGGGVRVGGS
-252 ITAATFHMYDGTIQD
+252 NTEATFHMYDGTIQD

-281 SVFNMHGGTIE
+281 STFNMHGGTIE
-292 NNATRGGGWMN
+292 NNATRGGGWQN
-303 YGGGVLVQSGTFNM
+303 YGGGVLVHSGTFNM

-333 GLALREKTQS
+333 GLALREGTQS

-350 TISDNISHGYGG
+350 TISDNTSHGYGG
-362 GIYVSGST
+362 GIYVSGNT
-370 LNIQP
+370 LNIEP

-432 LFVSCNVDLE
+432 LFVSCDVNLE

-452 GLVNATSSA
+452 GLVNATSYA
-461 HMNGGGVYLAGG
+461 NMNGGGVYLARG

-505 GKINGNKAQ
+505 GKINGNEAQ
-514 AYGGG
+514 GYGGG
-519 VYVAG
+519 VCVAG

-530 GGEISSNEASFAGGM
+530 VGEISNNVASFGGGM
-545 NYEGG
+545 NYEDGT
-550 KVTINEGSTI
+550 VRINEGSTI

-580 SGGIITG
+580 SGGIITD

-617 FTMTGGKITR
+617 FTMTGGKITG

-639 QNNGIFNVSGDANVT
+639 QDNGIFNVSGDANVS
-654 GNTVNDRA
+654 GNTVNGRA

-691 NKPFTSGW
+691 NTPFTSGW

-708 TQFFTSDLDNR
+708 TQFFTSDLDDC

-727 VELRDGYQIN
+727 VELRNGYQVSFVK
-737 YELNGGQFVS
+737 NGGEFVS
-747 SYTPVSSYDGNQDVQ
+747 GYTPSYSYDGSQDVQ
-762 LPGVDKITRNG
+762 LPGEDDITRNG
-773 YTFGGWYDNE
+773 YTFGGWYANE
-783 GLTGEPYTVIPSGST
+783 QFTGEPCTVIASGST

-806 WMANTYRVTLETNG
+806 WTAKTYRVTLETNG

-879 KWMSKT
+879 KW
-885 YSVTLNTNG
+885 
-894 GTIKSG
+894 
-900 NVTNYSYGEGAELP
+900 
-914 TDVEKSGH
+914 
-922 TFAGWY
+922 
-928 DNEELTGSAVT
+928 
-939 AISDT
+939 
-944 EYGDKTYYA
+944 
-953 KWTSKTYSITFN
+953 TSKTYSITFN
-965 TNGGTIK
+965 TDGGTIK
-972 GSYVTEYSYGEGAVL
+972 GNYVTGYSYGEGAVL

-1012 TAISDTEYGDKTYY
+1012 TAISD
-1026 AKWTANTYSITFN
+1026 
-1039 TNGGTIKGSY
+1039 
-1049 VTGYSYGK
+1049 
-1057 GAQLPTDVEKSGY
+1057 
-1070 TFAGWYGN
+1070 
-1078 EQLTGSAATAISNT
+1078 T

-1209 SEGTLITVTATPDEG
+1209 SAGTLITVTATPDKG

-1311 GETVTGADWAS
+1311 GETVTGANWADT
-1322 AARTW
+1322 ARTW

-1340 GHVTREQF
+1340 GPVTREQF

>member
-1 MRKYVFSVILALC
+1 MALC

-28 GHNHTCLC
+28 GHGTNHTCLC
-36 GAENC
+36 GAKNC

-71 AAGETHYY
+71 EAGHTHYY
-79 YLTEDINCNSGNSGI
+79 YLTEDINCNSGYSGI

-104 NGHDIEFSGGQN
+104 NGHDIDFSGGQN
-116 RLAIKAAADHNTKL
+116 RLAIKPIADRDTKL
-130 TICDCDRTQH
+130 TICDCDRTNH

-145 YNDTYNNKKYDYIYY
+145 YNDTYNNKKYDYTYY

-212 VRDDSAVSVR
+212 VRDDSAVLVR

-238 SAASYGGGVRVGGS
+238 SGESYGGGVRVGGS
-252 ITAATFHMYDGTIQD
+252 NTAATFHMYDGKIQD

-281 SVFNMHGGTIE
+281 STFNMHGGTIE
-292 NNATRGGGWMN
+292 NNATRGGGWQN

-350 TISDNISHGYGG
+350 TISNNTSHGYGG
-362 GIYVSGST
+362 GIYVSGNT
-370 LNIQP
+370 LHIQP
-375 DEGKVISITG
+375 GNGKINITG
-385 NKAFDCPTEGHQT
+385 NKALDNEGHQT

-473 TFNLNGGEISGNN
+473 TFNLKGGEISGNN

-530 GGEISSNEASFAGGM
+530 GGEINNNEASFGGGM
-545 NYEGG
+545 NYEDGT
-550 KVTINEGSTI
+550 VRINEGSTI

-606 TKQGTGVITGV
+606 PKQGTGVITGV
-617 FTMTGGKITR
+617 FTMTGGKITG

-654 GNTVNDRA
+654 GNTVGNSA

-708 TQFFTSDLDNR
+708 TQFFTSDLDDC

-727 VELRDGYQIN
+727 VELRNGYQVSFVK
-737 YELNGGQFVS
+737 NGGEFVS
-747 SYTPVSSYDGNQDVQ
+747 GYTPSYSYDGSQDVQ
-762 LPGVDKITRNG
+762 LPGEDDITRNG
-773 YTFGGWYDNE
+773 YTFGGWYANE
-783 GLTGEPYTVIPSGST
+783 QFTGEPCTVIASGST

-806 WMANTYRVTLETNG
+806 WTAKTYRVTLETNG

-879 KWMSKT
+879 KWTSKT
-885 YSVTLNTNG
+885 YSITFNTNG
-894 GTIKSG
+894 GTINGSY
-900 NVTNYSYGEGAELP
+900 VTEYSYGEGAELP
-914 TDVEKSGH
+914 TDVEKSGY

-928 DNEELTGSAVT
+928 ENDQFDGSAVT
-939 AISDT
+939 AISNT

-953 KWTSKTYSITFN
+953 RWTLKTYSITFN

-972 GSYVTEYSYGEGAVL
+972 GSYVTEYTYGEGAVL

-1026 AKWTANTYSITFN
+1026 ARWTANTYSITFN
-1039 TNGGTIKGSY
+1039 TNGGTIKGNY

-1057 GAQLPTDVEKSGY
+1057 GAALPTDVEKLGY

-1078 EQLTGSAATAISNT
+1078 EQLTGSAVTAISNT

-1186 PNTHAITVMD
+1186 PNTHAITVID

-1209 SEGTLITVTATPDEG
+1209 SAGTLITVTATPDKG

>member
-1 MRKYVFSVILALC
+1 
-14 LVAALLPGIPAAAD
+14 
-28 GHNHTCLC
+28 
-36 GAENC
+36 
-41 TQTGTG
+41 
-47 HEKIPDDAVWE
+47 
-58 GIGNREFESGTIG
+58 
-71 AAGETHYY
+71 
-79 YLTEDINCNSGNSGI
+79 
-94 YFEGNVVLCL
+94 
-104 NGHDIEFSGGQN
+104 
-116 RLAIKAAADHNTKL
+116 
-130 TICDCDRTQH
+130 
-140 NCIVE
+140 
-145 YNDTYNNKKYDYIYY
+145 
-160 GGAIKG
+160 
-166 YRLDISSGTLNLYR
+166 
-180 CTITGSN
+180 
-187 NAAAINMASGTTLN
+187 MASGTTLN
-201 MYDGANVLGNS
+201 IYNGASVLGNGS
-212 VRDDSAVSVR
+212 VESAVLVR

-238 SAASYGGGVRVGGS
+238 SANSYGGGVRVGGS
-252 ITAATFHMYDGTIQD
+252 TTAATFHMYDGTIQD

-281 SVFNMHGGTIE
+281 STFYMHGGTIE
-292 NNATRGGGWMN
+292 NNATRGGGWQN
-303 YGGGVLVQSGTFNM
+303 YGGGVLVHNGTFNM

-333 GLALREKTQS
+333 GLALREGTQS

-350 TISDNISHGYGG
+350 TISNNISHGYGG
-362 GIYVSGST
+362 GIYVNGST

-432 LFVSCNVDLE
+432 LFVSCDVNLE

-473 TFNLNGGEISGNN
+473 TFNLNGGGISGNN

-530 GGEISSNEASFAGGM
+530 VGEISNNVASFGGGM
-545 NYEGG
+545 NYEDGT
-550 KVTINEGSTI
+550 VRINEGSTI

-617 FTMTGGKITR
+617 FTMTGGKITG
-627 NTADKYGGGVYI
+627 NTADIYGGGVYI
-639 QNNGIFNVSGDANVT
+639 QNNGIFNVSGDANVS
-654 GNTVNDRA
+654 GNTVNGRA

-708 TQFFTSDLDNR
+708 TQFFTSDLDDC

-727 VELRDGYQIN
+727 VELRNGYQIN
-737 YELNGGQFVS
+737 YELNGGQFVDE
-747 SYTPVSSYDGNQDVQ
+747 YTPVYSYVSGDQAIT
-762 LPGVDKITRNG
+762 LPGADAVTRNG
-773 YTFGGWYDNE
+773 YTFDGWYENE
-783 GLTGEPYTVIPSGST
+783 DLSGQACTVIASGST

-806 WMANTYRVTLETNG
+806 WTAKTYRVTLETNG

-900 NVTNYSYGEGAELP
+900 NVTNYSYGEGA
-914 TDVEKSGH
+914 
-922 TFAGWY
+922 A
-928 DNEELTGSAVT
+928 
-939 AISDT
+939 
-944 EYGDKTYYA
+944 
-953 KWTSKTYSITFN
+953 
-965 TNGGTIK
+965 
-972 GSYVTEYSYGEGAVL
+972 L

-1039 TNGGTIKGSY
+1039 TNGGTIKGNY

-1057 GAQLPTDVEKSGY
+1057 GAELPTDVEKSGY

-1078 EQLTGSAATAISNT
+1078 EQLTGSAVTAISNT

-1186 PNTHAITVMD
+1186 PNTHAITVID
-1196 PANGSLKVNPSNG
+1196 PANGSLKVNPANG

-1340 GHVTREQF
+1340 GPVTREQF

-1397 TGVTES
+1397 TGVTDS
-1403 TLVPQGTATRA
+1403 TLEPQGTATRA

>member
-1 MRKYVFSVILALC
+1 MRKYVFSIVLALC

-71 AAGETHYY
+71 EAGHTHYY
-79 YLTEDINCNSGNSGI
+79 YLTENIDCDAGNSGI

-104 NGHDIEFSGGQN
+104 NGHDIDFSGGQN
-116 RLAIKAAADHNTKL
+116 RLAIKAAADRDTKL
-130 TICDCDRTQH
+130 TICDCDRTKH
-140 NCIVE
+140 NCTVE
-145 YNDTYNNKKYDYIYY
+145 YNDTYNNNKYDYTYY

-166 YRLDISSGTLNLYR
+166 YRLDISKGTLNLYR

-201 MYDGANVLGNS
+201 IYNGASVLGNGS
-212 VRDDSAVSVR
+212 VESAVLVR

-252 ITAATFHMYDGTIQD
+252 TTAATFHMYDGTIQD

-281 SVFNMHGGTIE
+281 STFYMHGGTIE
-292 NNATRGGGWMN
+292 NNATRGGGWQN
-303 YGGGVLVQSGTFNM
+303 YGGGVLVHNGTFNM

-350 TISDNISHGYGG
+350 TISNNTSHGYGG
-362 GIYVSGST
+362 GIYVSGNT
-370 LNIQP
+370 LNIEP

-432 LFVSCNVDLE
+432 LFVSCDVNLE

-452 GLVNATSSA
+452 GLVNATSYA
-461 HMNGGGVYLAGG
+461 NMNGGGVYLARG

-505 GKINGNKAQ
+505 GKINGNEAQ
-514 AYGGG
+514 GYGGG
-519 VYVAG
+519 VCVAG

-530 GGEISSNEASFAGGM
+530 VGEISNNVASFGGGM
-545 NYEGG
+545 NYEDGT
-550 KVTINEGSTI
+550 VRINEGSTI

-617 FTMTGGKITR
+617 FTMTGGKITG

-639 QNNGIFNVSGDANVT
+639 QNNGIFNVSGDANVS
-654 GNTVNDRA
+654 GNTVNGRA

-669 TNAVLTIT
+669 TNGVLTIT

-691 NKPFTSGW
+691 NTPFTSGW

-708 TQFFTSDLDNR
+708 TQFFTSDLDDC

-727 VELRDGYQIN
+727 VELRNGYQVSFVK
-737 YELNGGQFVS
+737 NGGEFVS
-747 SYTPVSSYDGNQDVQ
+747 GYTPSYSYDGSQDVQ
-762 LPGVDKITRNG
+762 LPGEDDITRNG
-773 YTFGGWYDNE
+773 YTFGGWYANE
-783 GLTGEPYTVIPSGST
+783 QFTGEPCTVIASGST

-806 WMANTYRVTLETNG
+806 WTAKTYRVTLETNG

-879 KWMSKT
+879 KW
-885 YSVTLNTNG
+885 
-894 GTIKSG
+894 
-900 NVTNYSYGEGAELP
+900 
-914 TDVEKSGH
+914 
-922 TFAGWY
+922 
-928 DNEELTGSAVT
+928 
-939 AISDT
+939 
-944 EYGDKTYYA
+944 
-953 KWTSKTYSITFN
+953 TSKTYSITFN
-965 TNGGTIK
+965 TDGGTIK
-972 GSYVTEYSYGEGAVL
+972 GNYVTGYSYGEGAVL

-1012 TAISDTEYGDKTYY
+1012 TAISD
-1026 AKWTANTYSITFN
+1026 
-1039 TNGGTIKGSY
+1039 
-1049 VTGYSYGK
+1049 
-1057 GAQLPTDVEKSGY
+1057 
-1070 TFAGWYGN
+1070 
-1078 EQLTGSAATAISNT
+1078 T

-1209 SEGTLITVTATPDEG
+1209 SAGTLITVTATPDKG

-1311 GETVTGADWAS
+1311 GETVTGANWADT
-1322 AARTW
+1322 ARTW

-1340 GHVTREQF
+1340 GPVTREQF

>member
-1 MRKYVFSVILALC
+1 MRKYVFSIVLALC

-28 GHNHTCLC
+28 GHGTNHTCLC

-58 GIGNREFESGTIG
+58 GIGNDEFEDGTIG
-71 AAGETHYY
+71 EAGQIHYY
-79 YLTEDINCNSGNSGI
+79 YLTEDINCSSGNSGI

-104 NGHDIEFSGGQN
+104 NGHNIEFKQGQN
-116 RLAIKAAADHNTKL
+116 RLAIKPIADSNTKL
-130 TICDCDRTQH
+130 TICDCDRTKH

-145 YNDTYNNKKYDYIYY
+145 YNYTYNNKKYDYTYY

-166 YRLDISSGTLNLYR
+166 YRLDISRGTLNLYR

-212 VRDDSAVSVR
+212 VRDDSAVLVR

-238 SAASYGGGVRVGGS
+238 SANSYGGGVRVGGS
-252 ITAATFHMYDGTIQD
+252 NTAATFHMYNGKIQD

-292 NNATRGGGWMN
+292 NNATRGGGWQN
-303 YGGGVLVQSGTFNM
+303 YGGGVLVHSGTFNM

-333 GLALREKTQS
+333 GLALREGTQS

-362 GIYVSGST
+362 GIYVNGST

-375 DEGKVISITG
+375 DEGKVISITR

-495 VAGGTFNLNS
+495 VAGGMFNLNS

-580 SGGIITG
+580 SGGSITG
-587 NRAKGNQYKNG
+587 NRTKGDKYKEG

-617 FTMTGGKITR
+617 FTMTGGKITG

-639 QNNGIFNVSGDANVT
+639 QDNGIFNVSGDANVS
-654 GNTVNDRA
+654 GNTVGNSA

-677 GTLSGAKFG
+677 GQLNEAKFG

-691 NKPFTSGW
+691 NTPFTSGW

-708 TQFFTSDLDNR
+708 TQFFTSDLDDC

-727 VELRDGYQIN
+727 VELRNGYQVSFVK
-737 YELNGGQFVS
+737 NGGEFVS
-747 SYTPVSSYDGNQDVQ
+747 GYTPSYSYDGSQDVQ
-762 LPGVDKITRNG
+762 LPGEDDITRNG
-773 YTFGGWYDNE
+773 YTFGGWYANE
-783 GLTGEPYTVIPSGST
+783 QFTGEPCTVIASGST

-806 WMANTYRVTLETNG
+806 WTAKTYRVTLETNG

-879 KWMSKT
+879 KW
-885 YSVTLNTNG
+885 
-894 GTIKSG
+894 
-900 NVTNYSYGEGAELP
+900 
-914 TDVEKSGH
+914 
-922 TFAGWY
+922 
-928 DNEELTGSAVT
+928 
-939 AISDT
+939 
-944 EYGDKTYYA
+944 
-953 KWTSKTYSITFN
+953 TSKTYSITFN
-965 TNGGTIK
+965 TDGGTIK
-972 GSYVTEYSYGEGAVL
+972 GNYVTGYSYGEGAVL

-1012 TAISDTEYGDKTYY
+1012 TAISD
-1026 AKWTANTYSITFN
+1026 
-1039 TNGGTIKGSY
+1039 
-1049 VTGYSYGK
+1049 
-1057 GAQLPTDVEKSGY
+1057 
-1070 TFAGWYGN
+1070 
-1078 EQLTGSAATAISNT
+1078 T

-1209 SEGTLITVTATPDEG
+1209 SAGTLITVTATPDKG

-1311 GETVTGADWAS
+1311 GETVTGANWADT
-1322 AARTW
+1322 ARTW
-1327 AMASGVSDGTDPN
+1327 AMASGVSDCTDPN
-1340 GHVTREQF
+1340 GPVTREQF

>member
-1 MRKYVFSVILALC
+1 MRKYVFSIVLALC

-71 AAGETHYY
+71 EAGHTHYY
-79 YLTEDINCNSGNSGI
+79 YLTENIDCDAGNFGI

-104 NGHDIEFSGGQN
+104 NGHNIKFTQGQN
-116 RLAIKAAADHNTKL
+116 RLAIRPIADLNTKL

-140 NCIVE
+140 NCTVE
-145 YNDTYNNKKYDYIYY
+145 YNDTYNNNKYDYTYC

-166 YRLDISSGTLNLYR
+166 YRLDISKGTLNLYR

-212 VRDDSAVSVR
+212 VRDDSAVLVR

-238 SAASYGGGVRVGGS
+238 SANSYGGGVRVGGS
-252 ITAATFHMYDGTIQD
+252 NTAATFHMYDGTIQD

-281 SVFNMHGGTIE
+281 STFNMHGGTIE

-333 GLALREKTQS
+333 GLALRERTQS

-350 TISDNISHGYGG
+350 TISNNTSHGYGG
-362 GIYVSGST
+362 GIYVSGNT
-370 LNIQP
+370 LNIEP
-375 DEGKVISITG
+375 DDGKINITG
-385 NKAFDCPTEGHQT
+385 NMALDNEGHQT

-406 GNLANGTLTLDQVN
+406 ENLANGTLTLDQVI

-432 LFVSCNVDLE
+432 VFVSCDVNLE

-452 GLVNATSSA
+452 GLVNATSYA
-461 HMNGGGVYLAGG
+461 NMNGGGVYLARG

-505 GKINGNKAQ
+505 GKINGNEAQ
-514 AYGGG
+514 GYGGG
-519 VYVAG
+519 VCVAG

-530 GGEISSNEASFAGGM
+530 VGEISNNVASFGGGM
-545 NYEGG
+545 NYEDGT
-550 KVTINEGSTI
+550 VRINEGSTI

-580 SGGIITG
+580 SGGIITD

-617 FTMTGGKITR
+617 FTMTGGKITG
-627 NTADKYGGGVYI
+627 NTADIYGGGVYI
-639 QNNGIFNVSGDANVT
+639 QNNGIFNVSGDANVS
-654 GNTVNDRA
+654 GNTVNGRA

-708 TQFFTSDLDNR
+708 TQFFTSDLDDC

-727 VELRDGYQIN
+727 VELRNGYQVSFVK
-737 YELNGGQFVS
+737 NGGEFVS
-747 SYTPVSSYDGNQDVQ
+747 GYTPSYSYDGSQDVQ
-762 LPGVDKITRNG
+762 LPGEDDITRNG
-773 YTFGGWYDNE
+773 YTFGGWYANE
-783 GLTGEPYTVIPSGST
+783 QFTGEPCTVIASGST

-806 WMANTYRVTLETNG
+806 WTAKTYRVTLETNG

-879 KWMSKT
+879 KW
-885 YSVTLNTNG
+885 
-894 GTIKSG
+894 
-900 NVTNYSYGEGAELP
+900 
-914 TDVEKSGH
+914 
-922 TFAGWY
+922 
-928 DNEELTGSAVT
+928 
-939 AISDT
+939 
-944 EYGDKTYYA
+944 
-953 KWTSKTYSITFN
+953 TSKTYSITFN
-965 TNGGTIK
+965 TDGGTIK
-972 GSYVTEYSYGEGAVL
+972 GNYVTGYSYGEGAVL

-1012 TAISDTEYGDKTYY
+1012 TAISD
-1026 AKWTANTYSITFN
+1026 
-1039 TNGGTIKGSY
+1039 
-1049 VTGYSYGK
+1049 
-1057 GAQLPTDVEKSGY
+1057 
-1070 TFAGWYGN
+1070 
-1078 EQLTGSAATAISNT
+1078 T

-1209 SEGTLITVTATPDEG
+1209 SAGTLITVTATPDKG

-1311 GETVTGADWAS
+1311 GETVTGANWADT
-1322 AARTW
+1322 ARTW

-1340 GHVTREQF
+1340 GPVTREQF

>member
-1 MRKYVFSVILALC
+1 
-14 LVAALLPGIPAAAD
+14 
-28 GHNHTCLC
+28 
-36 GAENC
+36 
-41 TQTGTG
+41 
-47 HEKIPDDAVWE
+47 
-58 GIGNREFESGTIG
+58 
-71 AAGETHYY
+71 
-79 YLTEDINCNSGNSGI
+79 
-94 YFEGNVVLCL
+94 
-104 NGHDIEFSGGQN
+104 
-116 RLAIKAAADHNTKL
+116 
-130 TICDCDRTQH
+130 
-140 NCIVE
+140 
-145 YNDTYNNKKYDYIYY
+145 
-160 GGAIKG
+160 
-166 YRLDISSGTLNLYR
+166 
-180 CTITGSN
+180 
-187 NAAAINMASGTTLN
+187 MASGTTLN

-212 VRDDSAVSVR
+212 VRDDSAVLVR

-252 ITAATFHMYDGTIQD
+252 TTAATFHMYDGTIQD

-281 SVFNMHGGTIE
+281 STFNMHGGTIE

-333 GLALREKTQS
+333 GLALRERTQS

-350 TISDNISHGYGG
+350 TISNNTSHGYGG
-362 GIYVSGST
+362 GIYVSGNT
-370 LNIQP
+370 LNIEP
-375 DEGKVISITG
+375 DDGKINITG
-385 NKAFDCPTEGHQT
+385 NMALDNEGHQT

-406 GNLANGTLTLDQVN
+406 ENLANGTLTLDQVI

-432 LFVSCNVDLE
+432 VFVSCDVNLE

-452 GLVNATSSA
+452 GLVNATSYA
-461 HMNGGGVYLAGG
+461 NMNGGGVYLARG

-505 GKINGNKAQ
+505 GKINGNEAQ
-514 AYGGG
+514 GYGGG
-519 VYVAG
+519 VCVAG

-530 GGEISSNEASFAGGM
+530 VGEISNNVASFGGGM
-545 NYEGG
+545 NYEDGT
-550 KVTINEGSTI
+550 VRINEGSTI

-580 SGGIITG
+580 SGGIITD

-617 FTMTGGKITR
+617 FTMTGGKITG
-627 NTADKYGGGVYI
+627 NTADIYGGGVYI
-639 QNNGIFNVSGDANVT
+639 QNNGIFNVSGDANVS
-654 GNTVNDRA
+654 GNTVNGRA

-708 TQFFTSDLDNR
+708 TQFFTSDLDDC

-727 VELRDGYQIN
+727 VELRNGYQVSFVK
-737 YELNGGQFVS
+737 NGGEFVS
-747 SYTPVSSYDGNQDVQ
+747 GYTPSYSYDGSQDVQ
-762 LPGVDKITRNG
+762 LPGEDDITRNG
-773 YTFGGWYDNE
+773 YTFGGWYANE
-783 GLTGEPYTVIPSGST
+783 QFTGEPCTVIASGST

-806 WMANTYRVTLETNG
+806 WTAKTYRVTLETNG

-858 FEGSAVTAISDTE
+858 FEGSAVTAISD
-871 YGDKTYYA
+871 
-879 KWMSKT
+879 
-885 YSVTLNTNG
+885 
-894 GTIKSG
+894 
-900 NVTNYSYGEGAELP
+900 
-914 TDVEKSGH
+914 
-922 TFAGWY
+922 
-928 DNEELTGSAVT
+928 
-939 AISDT
+939 
-944 EYGDKTYYA
+944 
-953 KWTSKTYSITFN
+953 
-965 TNGGTIK
+965 
-972 GSYVTEYSYGEGAVL
+972 
-987 PTDVEK
+987 
-993 SGYTF
+993 
-998 AGWYDN
+998 
-1004 EELTGSTV
+1004 
-1012 TAISDTEYGDKTYY
+1012 
-1026 AKWTANTYSITFN
+1026 
-1039 TNGGTIKGSY
+1039 
-1049 VTGYSYGK
+1049 
-1057 GAQLPTDVEKSGY
+1057 
-1070 TFAGWYGN
+1070 
-1078 EQLTGSAATAISNT
+1078 T

-1186 PNTHAITVMD
+1186 PNTHAITVID

-1209 SEGTLITVTATPDEG
+1209 SAGTLITVTATPDKG

-1263 DVKSG
+1263 DVKGG

-1327 AMASGVSDGTDPN
+1327 AMAGGVSDGTDPN
-1340 GHVTREQF
+1340 GPVTREQF
-1348 ATMLYRYAAAKGYDV
+1348 ATMLYRYAAAKGYDI

>member
-1 MRKYVFSVILALC
+1 MRKYVFSIVLALC

-71 AAGETHYY
+71 EAGHTHYY
-79 YLTEDINCNSGNSGI
+79 YLTEDINCNSGYSGI

-104 NGHDIEFSGGQN
+104 NGHDIDFSGGQN
-116 RLAIKAAADHNTKL
+116 RLAIKAAADSDTKL
-130 TICDCDRTQH
+130 TICDCDRTNH

-145 YNDTYNNKKYDYIYY
+145 YNDTYNNKKYDYTYY

-212 VRDDSAVSVR
+212 VRDDSAVLVR

-238 SAASYGGGVRVGGS
+238 SGESYGGGVRVGGS
-252 ITAATFHMYDGTIQD
+252 NTAATFHMYDGKIQD

-281 SVFNMHGGTIE
+281 STFNMHGGTIE
-292 NNATRGGGWMN
+292 NNATRGGGWQN

-333 GLALREKTQS
+333 GLALREKTQN

-350 TISDNISHGYGG
+350 TISNNTSHGYGG
-362 GIYVSGST
+362 GIYVSGNT

-375 DEGKVISITG
+375 GNGKINITG
-385 NKAFDCPTEGHQT
+385 NKALDNEGHQT

-473 TFNLNGGEISGNN
+473 TFNLKGGEISGNN

-617 FTMTGGKITR
+617 FTMTGGKITG

-639 QNNGIFNVSGDANVT
+639 QDNGIFNVSGDANVS
-654 GNTVNDRA
+654 GNTVGNSA

-677 GTLSGAKFG
+677 GQLNEAKFG

-691 NKPFTSGW
+691 NTPFTSGW

-708 TQFFTSDLDNR
+708 TQFFTSDLDDC

-727 VELRDGYQIN
+727 VELRNGYQVSFVK
-737 YELNGGQFVS
+737 NGGEFVS
-747 SYTPVSSYDGNQDVQ
+747 GYTPSYSYDGSQDVQ
-762 LPGVDKITRNG
+762 LPGEDDITRNG
-773 YTFGGWYDNE
+773 YTFGGWYANE
-783 GLTGEPYTVIPSGST
+783 QFTGEPCTVIASGST

-806 WMANTYRVTLETNG
+806 WTAKTYRVTLETNG

-879 KWMSKT
+879 KW
-885 YSVTLNTNG
+885 
-894 GTIKSG
+894 
-900 NVTNYSYGEGAELP
+900 
-914 TDVEKSGH
+914 
-922 TFAGWY
+922 
-928 DNEELTGSAVT
+928 
-939 AISDT
+939 
-944 EYGDKTYYA
+944 
-953 KWTSKTYSITFN
+953 TSKTYSITFN
-965 TNGGTIK
+965 TDGGTIK
-972 GSYVTEYSYGEGAVL
+972 GNYVTGYSYGEGAVL

-1012 TAISDTEYGDKTYY
+1012 TAISD
-1026 AKWTANTYSITFN
+1026 
-1039 TNGGTIKGSY
+1039 
-1049 VTGYSYGK
+1049 
-1057 GAQLPTDVEKSGY
+1057 
-1070 TFAGWYGN
+1070 
-1078 EQLTGSAATAISNT
+1078 T

-1209 SEGTLITVTATPDEG
+1209 SAGTLITVTATPDKG

-1311 GETVTGADWAS
+1311 GETVTGANWADT
-1322 AARTW
+1322 ARTW

-1340 GHVTREQF
+1340 GPVTREQF